1 MSEEVNLS
9 EESNNSENEANN
21 PENEANNSENEP
33 LDQKELL
40 EDVAEI
46 RQMIHQQR
54 FAECNPMLFAI
65 IKNCP
70 NQQPYIHR
78 LVQGLLST
86 VIANLSL
93 FQRKKMSSVMLG
105 FLKQDA
111 KAIKEFEI
119 PETTPETRAKLVS
132 EAISELDQFLV
143 DVEMDIRS
151 ELGVFKDL
159 KKKGE
164 EIDVKEVKP
173 TLEKFVSRE
182 AMLFLNHDLSKEE
195 QDQASATLY
204 QEWEECREKI
214 FGRFV
219 SSGHWNDEERAEVKD
234 TILSPTVDS
243 LTSQLLVSA
252 ITLSAAT
259 VFDMGKFTLLYD
271 IYRQTDDDEVKV
283 RALLGWLLVSMNSS
297 CYEQHPDFL
306 SFAEQLTED
315 CKNDS
320 DLLAEIIKAQK
331 MLAVTVFSE
340 QKSIDYTNDIMSSL
354 SKRFLGD
361 LKNKV
366 ADLLEAD
373 EDMRNIFGVEDDEET
388 SDEES
393 PIRSVDINT
402 DEDGDPALN
411 VGVDSPLSM
420 DEMMDKGID
429 ILLPQF
435 KMLRD
440 QTEFFTHLYNWFMP
454 FYLKNPH
461 ITEALGFVDEKRKFC
476 KAFCSTA
483 RSCPA
488 DAYSLANLIVSHPNE
503 IPENIVDCYDDPED
517 EEDGSKPADEEEIV
531 NEFFKEPEEHRA
543 KRIRINYIRNLLRF
557 SKFYKEK
564 DELFTILDELDD
576 DKPAY
581 AVLAGPLFQD
591 EFFDKYRMAIAR
603 YSFRREFPDMVD
615 VMLEGVPCDTLEMHF
630 MKGWVCM
637 QKEDDHSLR
646 MAVDHFKEMLKM
658 QPDMKPVYLQL
669 GICYRKLCQVDEYLE
684 NFDKLME
691 FKDSFSEEE
700 LFELKLEKLKF
711 IVMNNRLEEAMP
723 LAYELDYT
731 HPESQMAGALL
742 TQLLIKIG
750 GEHTEG
756 NFQKAHQ
763 RLDEYFAE
771 VNELFGSFEKM
782 KKSGKDPKNMMM
794 QAMDLFFKMMK
805 NDKAAEAYN
814 NYSLGLLA
822 LIEHQPKK
830 AVGPFFRA
838 YAYYEDKDQDV
849 FFEVLREDYKW
860 LKNYGCSFTD
870 IMIIYNQVVAEHQQS
885 QEELKKYAD
894 KSE

>member
-9 EESNNSENEANN
+9 EESNNTEEDV
-21 PENEANNSENEP
+21 
-33 LDQKELL
+33 LDQDFLL
-40 EDVAEI
+40 EKVDEM
-46 RQMIHQQR
+46 RDLIHQQR
-54 FAECNPMLFAI
+54 FTECKPILVAI
-65 IKNCP
+65 FENCP
-70 NQQPYIHR
+70 NHKQYMRR
-78 LVQGLLST
+78 LMHGLLKT
-86 VIANLSL
+86 VLANMSL
-93 FQRKKMSSVMLG
+93 LQCKKLPDDMLG
-105 FLKQDA
+105 FLKQYVKPSEELD
-111 KAIKEFEI
+111 I
-119 PETTPETRAKLVS
+119 PEMTPEARTKFVFGAV
-132 EAISELDQFLV
+132 SELDQLLV
-143 DVEMDIRS
+143 DIEMDIRS
-151 ELGVFKDL
+151 DQGIFKDL
-159 KKKGE
+159 KKQGE
-164 EIDVKEVKP
+164 AIDIKEVKP

-195 QDQASATLY
+195 QDQASARLY
-204 QEWEECREKI
+204 QEWEEYREKI
-214 FGRFV
+214 FDRFV
-219 SSGHWNDEERAEVKD
+219 SSGYWNNEERAVVKD

-271 IYRQTDDDEVKV
+271 IYRLADDDEVKV
-283 RALLGWLLVSMNSS
+283 RALLGWLLVSTNCGS
-297 CYEQHPDFL
+297 YEQQPDFR

-315 CKNDS
+315 CKNDP

-340 QKSIDYTNDIMSSL
+340 QKSIDYTNDIMASL
-354 SKRFLGD
+354 SKRFLDD
-361 LKNKV
+361 LRDKV

-373 EDMRNIFGVEDDEET
+373 EDMRNIFGIEDDEET
-388 SDEES
+388 SEES
-393 PIRSVDINT
+393 PIRSDDTNT
-402 DEDGDPALN
+402 DEDRIPNLDA
-411 VGVDSPLSM
+411 DIESPLSM

-488 DAYSLANLIVSHPNE
+488 DAYSLANLIVSHSNE

-517 EEDGSKPADEEEIV
+517 EEDGSESADEEEIV
-531 NEFFKEPEEHRA
+531 KEFFNEPEEHRA
-543 KRIRINYIRNLLRF
+543 KRIRINYIRNLMRF
-557 SKFYKEK
+557 SKFYTAK
-564 DELFTILDELDD
+564 DEIFNIFDELDD

-603 YSFRREFPDMVD
+603 YSFRREFPDLVE

-637 QKEDDHSLR
+637 QKGDNHSLR
-646 MAVDHFKEMLKM
+646 MAVDHFKKMLKIK
-658 QPDMKPVYLQL
+658 PDMKQVYLQL
-669 GICYRKLCQVDEYLE
+669 GTCYRNLIQVDEYLE
-684 NFDKLME
+684 NFDRLME

-700 LFELKLEKLKF
+700 LFELKLDKLKF
-711 IVMNNRLEEAMP
+711 IVMNNRFEEAMP

-731 HPESQMAGALL
+731 HPENQMAGALL

-750 GEHTEG
+750 GEHAEE

-782 KKSGKDPKNMMM
+782 KKAGKDTKNMMM

-805 NDKAAEAYN
+805 NDKLAEAYN

-830 AVGPFFRA
+830 AMGPFFRV
-838 YAYYEDKDQDV
+838 YAYYVEKDENV
-849 FFEVLREDYKW
+849 FFEALKEDYKW
-860 LKNYGCSFTD
+860 LKNYGCSYTD
-870 IMIIYNQVVAEHQQS
+870 LMIIYNQVVAEHQKS
-885 QEELKKYAD
+885 QEEIKKYAD

>member
-1 MSEEVNLS
+1 MSEEVKLS
-9 EESNNSENEANN
+9 EESNN
-21 PENEANNSENEP
+21 PEEVLA
-33 LDQKELL
+33 QKELL
-40 EDVAEI
+40 EDVVEI

-65 IKNCP
+65 IKNSP
-70 NQQPYIHR
+70 DHLPYIHR

-86 VIANLSL
+86 VIASLSL
-93 FQRKKMSSVMLG
+93 FQRKKMSTEMLD
-105 FLKQDA
+105 FLKLDA
-111 KAIKEFEI
+111 KAIKEFKI
-119 PETTPETRAKLVS
+119 PETTPEARAKLVS

-143 DVEMDIRS
+143 DIEMDIRS
-151 ELGVFKDL
+151 EQGIFKDL
-159 KKKGE
+159 KKQGE
-164 EIDVKEVKP
+164 AIDIKEVKP

-195 QDQASATLY
+195 QDQASARLY
-204 QEWEECREKI
+204 QEWEEYREKI
-214 FGRFV
+214 FDRFV
-219 SSGHWNDEERAEVKD
+219 SSGYWNDEERAVVKD

-271 IYRQTDDDEVKV
+271 IYRQADDDEVKV
-283 RALLGWLLVSMNSS
+283 RALLGWLLVSMKSNS
-297 CYEQHPDFL
+297 YEQHPDFR

-340 QKSIDYTNDIMSSL
+340 QKSIDYTNDIMASL

-361 LKNKV
+361 LKDKV

-373 EDMRNIFGVEDDEET
+373 EDMRNIFEIDEDEET
-388 SDEES
+388 SEES

-402 DEDGDPALN
+402 DEDGIDNLDA
-411 VGVDSPLSM
+411 DIESPLSM

-440 QTEFFTHLYNWFMP
+440 QTDFFTHLYNWFMP

-517 EEDGSKPADEEEIV
+517 EGDGSEPADEEEIV
-531 NEFFKEPEEHRA
+531 NEFFKEPGEHRA

-557 SKFYKEK
+557 SKFYTAK
-564 DELFTILDELDD
+564 DEIFNILDELDD

-603 YSFRREFPDMVD
+603 YSFRREFPDLVE

-637 QKEDDHSLR
+637 QKGDNHSLC
-646 MAVDHFKEMLKM
+646 MAVDHFKKMLKIK
-658 QPDMKPVYLQL
+658 PDMKQVYLQL
-669 GICYRKLCQVDEYLE
+669 GICYRNLIQVDEYLE

-700 LFELKLEKLKF
+700 LFELKLDKLKF
-711 IVMNNRLEEAMP
+711 IVMNNRFEEAMP
-723 LAYELDYT
+723 LAFELDYT
-731 HPESQMAGALL
+731 HPENQMAGALL

-750 GEHTEG
+750 GEHAEE

-782 KKSGKDPKNMMM
+782 KKEGKDTKNMMM

-805 NDKAAEAYN
+805 NDKLAEAYN

-830 AVGPFFRA
+830 AMGPFFRA
-838 YAYYEDKDQDV
+838 YAYYVEKDENV
-849 FFEVLREDYKW
+849 FFEALKEDYKW
-860 LKNYGCSFTD
+860 LKNYGCSYTD
-870 IMIIYNQVVAEHQQS
+870 LMIIYNQVVAEHQKS
-885 QEELKKYAD
+885 QEEIKKYAD

>member
-9 EESNNSENEANN
+9 EESNN
-21 PENEANNSENEP
+21 PEEVLA
-33 LDQKELL
+33 QKELL
-40 EDVAEI
+40 EDVVEI

-65 IKNCP
+65 VKNSP
-70 NQQPYIHR
+70 NHQPYIHR

-86 VIANLSL
+86 VIASLSL
-93 FQRKKMSSVMLG
+93 FQRKKISTEMLG
-105 FLKQDA
+105 FLKLDA
-111 KAIKEFEI
+111 KAVKEFKI
-119 PETTPETRAKLVS
+119 PETTPEGRAKLVS

-143 DVEMDIRS
+143 DIEMDIRS
-151 ELGVFKDL
+151 EQGIFKDL
-159 KKKGE
+159 KKLGE
-164 EIDVKEVKP
+164 EIDIKEVKP

-195 QDQASATLY
+195 QDQASARLY
-204 QEWEECREKI
+204 QEWEEYREMI
-214 FGRFV
+214 FVRFV
-219 SSGHWNDEERAEVKD
+219 SSGYWNDEERAVVKD

-271 IYRQTDDDEVKV
+271 IYRLADDDEVKV
-283 RALLGWLLVSMNSS
+283 RALLGWLLVSTNCG
-297 CYEQHPDFL
+297 CYEQQPDFR

-340 QKSIDYTNDIMSSL
+340 QKSIDYTNDIMASL

-361 LKNKV
+361 LKDKV
-366 ADLLEAD
+366 ANLLEAD
-373 EDMRNIFGVEDDEET
+373 EDMQNIFGIEDDEET
-388 SDEES
+388 SEES

-402 DEDGDPALN
+402 DEDGIPNLD
-411 VGVDSPLSM
+411 VDMDSPLSM

-517 EEDGSKPADEEEIV
+517 EGDGSEPADEEEIV
-531 NEFFKEPEEHRA
+531 NEFFKEPGEHRA

-557 SKFYKEK
+557 SKFYTAK
-564 DELFTILDELDD
+564 DEIFNILDELDD

-603 YSFRREFPDMVD
+603 YSFRREFPDLVE

-637 QKEDDHSLR
+637 QKGDNHSLC
-646 MAVDHFKEMLKM
+646 MAVDHFKKMLKIK
-658 QPDMKPVYLQL
+658 PDMKQVYLQL
-669 GICYRKLCQVDEYLE
+669 GICYRNLIQVDEYLE

-700 LFELKLEKLKF
+700 LFELKLDKLKF
-711 IVMNNRLEEAMP
+711 IVMNNRFEEAMP

-731 HPESQMAGALL
+731 HPENQMAGALL

-750 GEHTEG
+750 GEHAEV

-782 KKSGKDPKNMMM
+782 KKEGKDTKNMMM

-830 AVGPFFRA
+830 AMGPFFRA
-838 YAYYEDKDQDV
+838 YAYYVEKDENV
-849 FFEVLREDYKW
+849 FFEALKEDYKW
-860 LKNYGCSFTD
+860 LKDYGCSYTD
-870 IMIIYNQVVAEHQQS
+870 LMIIYNQVVAEHQKS
-885 QEELKKYAD
+885 QEEIKKYAD

>member
-9 EESNNSENEANN
+9 EESNSQEEV
-21 PENEANNSENEP
+21 
-33 LDQKELL
+33 LDQDFLL
-40 EDVAEI
+40 EKVDEM
-46 RQMIHQQR
+46 RDLIHQQR
-54 FAECNPMLFAI
+54 FAECKPMLVAI
-65 IKNCP
+65 FENCP
-70 NQQPYIHR
+70 NHKQYMRR
-78 LVQGLLST
+78 LMHGLLTT
-86 VIANLSL
+86 VLANMSL
-93 FQRKKMSSVMLG
+93 LQRKKLPDDMLG
-105 FLKQDA
+105 ILKQYVKPSEKLD
-111 KAIKEFEI
+111 I
-119 PETTPETRAKLVS
+119 PEMTPEARAKY
-132 EAISELDQFLV
+132 ISSTISGLDQLLV
-143 DVEMDIRS
+143 DIEMDIRS
-151 ELGVFKDL
+151 DQGVCKDL
-159 KKKGE
+159 KKLGE
-164 EIDVKEVKP
+164 EIDIKEVKS

-195 QDQASATLY
+195 QDQASARLY

-219 SSGHWNDEERAEVKD
+219 SSGYWNDEERAVVKD

-271 IYRQTDDDEVKV
+271 IYRLADDDEVKV
-283 RALLGWLLVSMNSS
+283 RALLGWLLVSMNCG
-297 CYEQHPDFL
+297 CYEQQPDFR

-340 QKSIDYTNDIMSSL
+340 QKSIDYTNDIMASL

-361 LKNKV
+361 LKDKV
-366 ADLLEAD
+366 ANLLEAD
-373 EDMRNIFGVEDDEET
+373 EDMRNLFGIDEDEET
-388 SDEES
+388 SEES

-402 DEDGDPALN
+402 DEDGIPNLD
-411 VGVDSPLSM
+411 VDMDSPLSM

-488 DAYSLANLIVSHPNE
+488 DAYSLANLIISHPNE

-517 EEDGSKPADEEEIV
+517 EGDGSEPADEEEIV
-531 NEFFKEPEEHRA
+531 NEFFKEPGEHRA

-603 YSFRREFPDMVD
+603 YSFRREFPDLVE

-637 QKEDDHSLR
+637 QKGDDHSLR
-646 MAVDHFKEMLKM
+646 MAVDHFKKMLKIK
-658 QPDMKPVYLQL
+658 PDMKQVYLQL
-669 GICYRKLCQVDEYLE
+669 GICYRNLIQVDEYLE

-700 LFELKLEKLKF
+700 LFELKLDKLKF
-711 IVMNNRLEEAMP
+711 IVMNNRFEEAMP

-731 HPESQMAGALL
+731 HPENQMAGALL

-750 GEHTEG
+750 GEHAEE

-771 VNELFGSFEKM
+771 ANELFGSFEKM
-782 KKSGKDPKNMMM
+782 KKEGKDTKNMMM

-830 AVGPFFRA
+830 ALEPFFRA
-838 YAYYEDKDQDV
+838 YAYYVEKDENV
-849 FFEVLREDYKW
+849 FFEALKEDYKW
-860 LKNYGCSFTD
+860 LKNYGCSYTD
-870 IMIIYNQVVAEHQQS
+870 LMIIYNQVVAEHQQT
-885 QEELKKYAD
+885 EDELKKYAD

>member
-9 EESNNSENEANN
+9 EESNSQEE
-21 PENEANNSENEP
+21 EV
-33 LDQKELL
+33 LDQDFLL
-40 EDVAEI
+40 EKVDEM
-46 RQMIHQQR
+46 RDLIHQQR
-54 FAECNPMLFAI
+54 FAECKPMLVAI
-65 IKNCP
+65 FENCP
-70 NQQPYIHR
+70 NHKQYMRR
-78 LVQGLLST
+78 LMHGLLTT
-86 VIANLSL
+86 VLANMSL
-93 FQRKKMSSVMLG
+93 LQRKKLPDDMLG
-105 FLKQDA
+105 ILKQYVKPSEELD
-111 KAIKEFEI
+111 I
-119 PETTPETRAKLVS
+119 PEMTPESRTKFVFGAV
-132 EAISELDQFLV
+132 SELDQLLE
-143 DVEMDIRS
+143 DIEMDIRS
-151 ELGVFKDL
+151 EQGIFKDL
-159 KKKGE
+159 KKQGE
-164 EIDVKEVKP
+164 EIDIKEVKP

-195 QDQASATLY
+195 QDQASARLY
-204 QEWEECREKI
+204 QEWEEYREKI
-214 FGRFV
+214 FDRFV
-219 SSGHWNDEERAEVKD
+219 SSGYWNDEERAVVKD

-271 IYRQTDDDEVKV
+271 IYRLADDDEVKV
-283 RALLGWLLVSMNSS
+283 RALLGWLLVSTNCG
-297 CYEQHPDFL
+297 CYEQQPDFR

-315 CKNDS
+315 CKNDP

-340 QKSIDYTNDIMSSL
+340 QKSIDYTNDIMASL

-361 LKNKV
+361 LKDKV
-366 ADLLEAD
+366 ANLLEAD
-373 EDMRNIFGVEDDEET
+373 EDMQNIFGIEDDEET
-388 SDEES
+388 SEES

-402 DEDGDPALN
+402 DEDGIPNLD
-411 VGVDSPLSM
+411 VDMDSPLSM

-440 QTEFFTHLYNWFMP
+440 QTDFFTHLYNWFMP

-517 EEDGSKPADEEEIV
+517 EGDGSEPADEEEIV
-531 NEFFKEPEEHRA
+531 NEFFKEPGEHRA

-557 SKFYKEK
+557 SKFYTAK
-564 DELFTILDELDD
+564 DEIFNILDELDD

-603 YSFRREFPDMVD
+603 YSFRREFPDLVE

-637 QKEDDHSLR
+637 QKGDNHSLC
-646 MAVDHFKEMLKM
+646 MAVDHFKKMLKIK
-658 QPDMKPVYLQL
+658 PDMKQVYLQL
-669 GICYRKLCQVDEYLE
+669 GICYRNLIQVDEYLE

-700 LFELKLEKLKF
+700 LFELKLDKLKF
-711 IVMNNRLEEAMP
+711 IVMNNRFEEAMP

-731 HPESQMAGALL
+731 HPENQMAGALL

-750 GEHTEG
+750 GEHAEE

-782 KKSGKDPKNMMM
+782 KKEGKDTKNMMM

-805 NDKAAEAYN
+805 NDKLAEAYN

-830 AVGPFFRA
+830 AMGPFFRA
-838 YAYYEDKDQDV
+838 YAYYVEKDENV
-849 FFEVLREDYKW
+849 FFEALKEDYKW
-860 LKNYGCSFTD
+860 LKNYGCSYTD
-870 IMIIYNQVVAEHQQS
+870 LMIIYNQVVAEHQKS
-885 QEELKKYAD
+885 QEEIKKYAD

>member
-9 EESNNSENEANN
+9 EESNN
-21 PENEANNSENEP
+21 PEEV
-33 LDQKELL
+33 LDQDELL
-40 EDVAEI
+40 EKIDEM
-46 RQMIHQQR
+46 RQLIHQQR
-54 FAECNPMLFAI
+54 FTECKPLLVAVFTPLPSN
-65 IKNCP
+65 KQYVN
-70 NQQPYIHR
+70 R
-78 LVQGLLST
+78 LLQSLLT
-86 VIANLSL
+86 ALAANMSL
-93 FQRKKMSSVMLG
+93 FQRKKIPDGVFG
-105 FLKQDA
+105 FPLQH
-111 KAIKEFEI
+111 IKSFEELDI
-119 PETTPETRAKLVS
+119 PEMTPETRAKYIS
-132 EAISELDQFLV
+132 SAISGLDQLLE
-143 DVEMDIRS
+143 DIEMDIRS
-151 ELGVFKDL
+151 DQGVFKDL
-159 KKKGE
+159 KKQGE
-164 EIDVKEVKP
+164 AIDIKEVKS

-195 QDQASATLY
+195 QDQASARLY
-204 QEWEECREKI
+204 QEWEEYREKI

-219 SSGHWNDEERAEVKD
+219 SSGHWTDEECAAVKD

-297 CYEQHPDFL
+297 YCEQHPDFR

-315 CKNDS
+315 CKNDQ
-320 DLLAEIIKAQK
+320 DLLADIIKAQK

-366 ADLLEAD
+366 ADLLDAD
-373 EDMRNIFGVEDDEET
+373 EDMRNLFEIDEDEET
-388 SDEES
+388 SEEES

-402 DEDGDPALN
+402 DEDGVDNLN

-440 QTEFFTHLYNWFMP
+440 QTDFFTHLYNWFMP

-461 ITEALGFVDEKRKFC
+461 VTEALGFVDEKRKFC

-488 DAYSLANLIVSHPNE
+488 DAYSLANLIISHPNE

-517 EEDGSKPADEEEIV
+517 EGDGSEPADEEEIV
-531 NEFFKEPEEHRA
+531 NEFFKEPGEHRA

-557 SKFYKEK
+557 SKFYTAK
-564 DELFTILDELDD
+564 DEIFNILDELDD

-603 YSFRREFPDMVD
+603 YSFRREFPDLVE

-637 QKEDDHSLR
+637 QKGDDHSLR
-646 MAVDHFKEMLKM
+646 MAVDHFKKMLKIK
-658 QPDMKPVYLQL
+658 PDMKQVYLQL
-669 GICYRKLCQVDEYLE
+669 GICYRNLIQVDEYLE

-700 LFELKLEKLKF
+700 LFELKLDKLKF
-711 IVMNNRLEEAMP
+711 IVMNNRFEEAMP

-731 HPESQMAGALL
+731 HPENQMAGALL

-750 GEHTEG
+750 GEHAEE

-771 VNELFGSFEKM
+771 ANELFGSFEKM
-782 KKSGKDPKNMMM
+782 KKEGKDTKNMMM

-814 NYSLGLLA
+814 NYSQGLLA

-830 AVGPFFRA
+830 AMGPFFRA
-838 YAYYEDKDQDV
+838 YAYYVEKDENV
-849 FFEVLREDYKW
+849 FFEALKEDYKW
-860 LKNYGCSFTD
+860 LKNYGCSYTD
-870 IMIIYNQVVAEHQQS
+870 LMIIYNQVVAEHQKS
-885 QEELKKYAD
+885 QEEIKKYAD

>member
-9 EESNNSENEANN
+9 EESNN
-21 PENEANNSENEP
+21 PEEDV
-33 LDQKELL
+33 LDQDFLL
-40 EDVAEI
+40 EKVDEM
-46 RQMIHQQR
+46 RDLIHQQR
-54 FAECNPMLFAI
+54 FTECKPILVAI
-65 IKNCP
+65 FENCP
-70 NQQPYIHR
+70 NHKQYMRR
-78 LVQGLLST
+78 LMHGLLKT
-86 VIANLSL
+86 VLANMSL
-93 FQRKKMSSVMLG
+93 LQCKKLPDDMLG
-105 FLKQDA
+105 FLKQYVKPSEELD
-111 KAIKEFEI
+111 I
-119 PETTPETRAKLVS
+119 PEMTPEARTKFVFGAV
-132 EAISELDQFLV
+132 SELDQLLV
-143 DVEMDIRS
+143 DIEMDIRS
-151 ELGVFKDL
+151 EQGIFKDL
-159 KKKGE
+159 KKQGE
-164 EIDVKEVKP
+164 AIDIKEVKP

-195 QDQASATLY
+195 QDQASARLY
-204 QEWEECREKI
+204 QEWEEYREKI
-214 FGRFV
+214 FDRFV
-219 SSGHWNDEERAEVKD
+219 SSGYWNNEERAVVKD

-271 IYRQTDDDEVKV
+271 IYRLADDDEVKV
-283 RALLGWLLVSMNSS
+283 RALLGWLLVSTNCGS
-297 CYEQHPDFL
+297 YEQQPDFR

-315 CKNDS
+315 CKNDP

-340 QKSIDYTNDIMSSL
+340 QKSIDYTNDIMASL
-354 SKRFLGD
+354 SKRFLDD
-361 LKNKV
+361 LRDKV

-373 EDMRNIFGVEDDEET
+373 EDMRNIFGIEDDEET
-388 SDEES
+388 SEES
-393 PIRSVDINT
+393 PIRSDDTNT
-402 DEDGDPALN
+402 DEDRIPNLDA
-411 VGVDSPLSM
+411 DIESPLSM

-517 EEDGSKPADEEEIV
+517 EEDGSESADEEEIV
-531 NEFFKEPEEHRA
+531 KEFFNEPEEHRA
-543 KRIRINYIRNLLRF
+543 KRIRINYIRNLMRF
-557 SKFYKEK
+557 SKFYTAK
-564 DELFTILDELDD
+564 DEIFNIFDELDD

-603 YSFRREFPDMVD
+603 YSFRREFPDLVE

-637 QKEDDHSLR
+637 QKGDNHSLR
-646 MAVDHFKEMLKM
+646 MAVDHFKKMLKIK
-658 QPDMKPVYLQL
+658 PDMKQVYLQL
-669 GICYRKLCQVDEYLE
+669 GTCYRNLIQVDEYLE

-700 LFELKLEKLKF
+700 LFELKLDKLKF
-711 IVMNNRLEEAMP
+711 IVMNNRFEEAMP

-731 HPESQMAGALL
+731 HPENQMAGALL

-750 GEHTEG
+750 GEHAEE

-782 KKSGKDPKNMMM
+782 KKAGKDTKNMMM

-805 NDKAAEAYN
+805 NDKLAEAYN

-830 AVGPFFRA
+830 AMGPFFRV
-838 YAYYEDKDQDV
+838 YAYYVEKDENV
-849 FFEVLREDYKW
+849 FFEALKEDYKW
-860 LKNYGCSFTD
+860 LKNYGCSYTD
-870 IMIIYNQVVAEHQQS
+870 LMIIYNQVVAEHQKS
-885 QEELKKYAD
+885 QEEIKKYAD

>member
-9 EESNNSENEANN
+9 EESNN
-21 PENEANNSENEP
+21 PEEV
-33 LDQKELL
+33 LDQDELL
-40 EDVAEI
+40 EKIDEM
-46 RQMIHQQR
+46 RQLIHQQR
-54 FAECNPMLFAI
+54 FTECKPLLVAVFTPLPSN
-65 IKNCP
+65 KQYVN
-70 NQQPYIHR
+70 R
-78 LVQGLLST
+78 LLQSLLT
-86 VIANLSL
+86 ALAANMSL
-93 FQRKKMSSVMLG
+93 FQRKKIPDGVFG
-105 FLKQDA
+105 FPLQH
-111 KAIKEFEI
+111 IKSFEELDI
-119 PETTPETRAKLVS
+119 PEMTPETRAKYIS
-132 EAISELDQFLV
+132 SAISGLDQLLE
-143 DVEMDIRS
+143 DIEMDIRS
-151 ELGVFKDL
+151 DQGVFKDL
-159 KKKGE
+159 KKQGE
-164 EIDVKEVKP
+164 AIDIKEVKP

-195 QDQASATLY
+195 QDQASARLY
-204 QEWEECREKI
+204 QEWEEYREKI
-214 FGRFV
+214 FDRFV
-219 SSGHWNDEERAEVKD
+219 SSGYWNDEERAVVKD

-283 RALLGWLLVSMNSS
+283 RALLGWLLVSTNCG
-297 CYEQHPDFL
+297 CYEQQPDFR

-361 LKNKV
+361 LKDKV

-373 EDMRNIFGVEDDEET
+373 EDMRNLFEIDEDEET
-388 SDEES
+388 SEEES

-402 DEDGDPALN
+402 DEDGVDNLN

-440 QTEFFTHLYNWFMP
+440 QTDFFTHLYNWFMP

-461 ITEALGFVDEKRKFC
+461 VTEALGFVDEKRKFC

-488 DAYSLANLIVSHPNE
+488 DAYSLANLIISHPNE

-517 EEDGSKPADEEEIV
+517 EGDGSEPADEEEIV
-531 NEFFKEPEEHRA
+531 DEFFKEPGEHRA

-557 SKFYKEK
+557 SKFYTAK
-564 DELFTILDELDD
+564 DEIFNILDELDD

-603 YSFRREFPDMVD
+603 YSFRREFPDLVE

-637 QKEDDHSLR
+637 QKEDDHSLC
-646 MAVDHFKEMLKM
+646 MAVDHFKKMLKIK
-658 QPDMKPVYLQL
+658 PDMKQVYLQL
-669 GICYRKLCQVDEYLE
+669 GICYRNLIQVDEYLE

-691 FKDSFSEEE
+691 LKDSFSEEE
-700 LFELKLEKLKF
+700 LFKLKLDKLKF
-711 IVMNNRLEEAMP
+711 IVMNNRFEEAMP

-731 HPESQMAGALL
+731 HPENQMAGALL

-750 GEHTEG
+750 GEHAEE

-771 VNELFGSFEKM
+771 ANELFGSFEKM
-782 KKSGKDPKNMMM
+782 KKEGKDTKNMMM

-830 AVGPFFRA
+830 AMGPFFRA
-838 YAYYEDKDQDV
+838 YAYYVEKDENV
-849 FFEVLREDYKW
+849 FFEALKEDYKW
-860 LKNYGCSFTD
+860 LKDYGCSYTD
-870 IMIIYNQVVAEHQQS
+870 LMIIYNQVVAEHQKS
-885 QEELKKYAD
+885 QEEIKKYAD

>member
-9 EESNNSENEANN
+9 EESNN
-21 PENEANNSENEP
+21 PEEVLA
-33 LDQKELL
+33 QKELL
-40 EDVAEI
+40 EDVVEI

-65 IKNCP
+65 IKNSP
-70 NQQPYIHR
+70 DHLPYIHR

-86 VIANLSL
+86 VIASLSL
-93 FQRKKMSSVMLG
+93 FQRKKMSTEMLD
-105 FLKQDA
+105 FLKLDA
-111 KAIKEFEI
+111 KAIKEFKI
-119 PETTPETRAKLVS
+119 PETTPEARAKLVS

-143 DVEMDIRS
+143 DIEMDIRS
-151 ELGVFKDL
+151 EQGIFKDL
-159 KKKGE
+159 KKQGE
-164 EIDVKEVKP
+164 AIDIKEVKP

-195 QDQASATLY
+195 QDQASARLY
-204 QEWEECREKI
+204 QEWEEYREKI
-214 FGRFV
+214 FDRFV
-219 SSGHWNDEERAEVKD
+219 SSGYWNDEERAVVKD

-271 IYRQTDDDEVKV
+271 IYRLADDDEVKV
-283 RALLGWLLVSMNSS
+283 RALLGWLLVSTNCG
-297 CYEQHPDFL
+297 CYEQQPDFR

-340 QKSIDYTNDIMSSL
+340 QKSIDYTNDIMASL

-361 LKNKV
+361 LKDKV

-373 EDMRNIFGVEDDEET
+373 EDMRNIFGIDEDEET
-388 SDEES
+388 SEES

-402 DEDGDPALN
+402 DEDGIDNLDA
-411 VGVDSPLSM
+411 DIESPLSM

-517 EEDGSKPADEEEIV
+517 EGDGSETADEEEIV
-531 NEFFKEPEEHRA
+531 NEFFKEPGEHRA

-557 SKFYKEK
+557 SKFYTAK
-564 DELFTILDELDD
+564 DEIFNILDELDD

-603 YSFRREFPDMVD
+603 YSFRREFPDLVE

-637 QKEDDHSLR
+637 QKGDNHSLR
-646 MAVDHFKEMLKM
+646 MAVDHFKKMLKIK
-658 QPDMKPVYLQL
+658 PDMKQVYLQL
-669 GICYRKLCQVDEYLE
+669 GICYRNLIQVDEYLE

-700 LFELKLEKLKF
+700 LFELKLDKLKF
-711 IVMNNRLEEAMP
+711 IVMNNRFEEAMP

-731 HPESQMAGALL
+731 HPENQMAGALL

-750 GEHTEG
+750 GEHAEE

-782 KKSGKDPKNMMM
+782 KKEGKDTKNMMM

-805 NDKAAEAYN
+805 NDKLAEAYN

-830 AVGPFFRA
+830 AMGPLFRA
-838 YAYYEDKDQDV
+838 YAYYVEKDENV
-849 FFEVLREDYKW
+849 FFEALKEDYKW
-860 LKNYGCSFTD
+860 LKNYGCSYTD
-870 IMIIYNQVVAEHQQS
+870 LMIIYNQVVAEHQKS
-885 QEELKKYAD
+885 QEEIKKYAD

>member
-9 EESNNSENEANN
+9 EESNN
-21 PENEANNSENEP
+21 PEEVLA
-33 LDQKELL
+33 QKELL
-40 EDVAEI
+40 EDVVEI

-65 IKNCP
+65 IKNSP
-70 NQQPYIHR
+70 NHQPYIHR

-86 VIANLSL
+86 VIASLSL
-93 FQRKKMSSVMLG
+93 FQRKKISTEMLG
-105 FLKQDA
+105 FLKLDA
-111 KAIKEFEI
+111 KAVKEFKI
-119 PETTPETRAKLVS
+119 PETTPEGRAKLVS

-143 DVEMDIRS
+143 DIEMDIRS
-151 ELGVFKDL
+151 EQGIFKDL
-159 KKKGE
+159 KKQGE
-164 EIDVKEVKP
+164 AIDIKEVKP

-195 QDQASATLY
+195 QDQDSARLY
-204 QEWEECREKI
+204 QEWEEYREKI
-214 FGRFV
+214 FDRFV
-219 SSGHWNDEERAEVKD
+219 SSGYWNDEERAAVKD

-271 IYRQTDDDEVKV
+271 IYRLADDDEVKV
-283 RALLGWLLVSMNSS
+283 RALLGWLLVSMKSNS
-297 CYEQHPDFL
+297 YEQQPDFR

-340 QKSIDYTNDIMSSL
+340 QKSIDYTNDIMASL

-361 LKNKV
+361 LKDKV

-373 EDMRNIFGVEDDEET
+373 EDMRNIFGIDEDEET
-388 SDEES
+388 SEES

-402 DEDGDPALN
+402 DEDGIDNLDA
-411 VGVDSPLSM
+411 DIESPLSM

-517 EEDGSKPADEEEIV
+517 EGDGSESADEEEIV
-531 NEFFKEPEEHRA
+531 NEFFKEPGEHRA

-557 SKFYKEK
+557 SKFYTAK
-564 DELFTILDELDD
+564 DEVFNILDERDD

-603 YSFRREFPDMVD
+603 YSFRREFPDLVE

-646 MAVDHFKEMLKM
+646 MAVDHFKKMLKIK
-658 QPDMKPVYLQL
+658 PDMKQVYLQL
-669 GICYRKLCQVDEYLE
+669 GICYRNLIQVDEYLE

-700 LFELKLEKLKF
+700 LFELKLDKLKF
-711 IVMNNRLEEAMP
+711 IVMNNRFEEAMP

-731 HPESQMAGALL
+731 HPENQMAGALL

-750 GEHTEG
+750 GEHEEE

-782 KKSGKDPKNMMM
+782 KKEGKDTKNMMM

-805 NDKAAEAYN
+805 NDKLAEAYN

-830 AVGPFFRA
+830 AMGPFFRA
-838 YAYYEDKDQDV
+838 YAYYVEKDEDV
-849 FFEVLREDYKW
+849 FFEALKEDYKW
-860 LKNYGCSFTD
+860 LKNYGCSYTD
-870 IMIIYNQVVAEHQQS
+870 LMIIYNQVVAEHQKS
-885 QEELKKYAD
+885 QEEIKKYAD

>member
-9 EESNNSENEANN
+9 EESNN
-21 PENEANNSENEP
+21 PEEVLA
-33 LDQKELL
+33 QKELL
-40 EDVAEI
+40 EDVVEI

-65 IKNCP
+65 IKNSP
-70 NQQPYIHR
+70 NHQPYIHR

-86 VIANLSL
+86 VIASLSL
-93 FQRKKMSSVMLG
+93 FQRKKISTEMLG
-105 FLKQDA
+105 FLKLDA
-111 KAIKEFEI
+111 KAVKEFKI
-119 PETTPETRAKLVS
+119 PETTPEGRAKLVS

-143 DVEMDIRS
+143 DIEMDIRS
-151 ELGVFKDL
+151 EQGIFKDL
-159 KKKGE
+159 KKQGE
-164 EIDVKEVKP
+164 AIDIKEVKP

-195 QDQASATLY
+195 QDQASARLY
-204 QEWEECREKI
+204 QEWEEYREKI
-214 FGRFV
+214 FDRFV
-219 SSGHWNDEERAEVKD
+219 SSGYWNDEERAVVKD

-271 IYRQTDDDEVKV
+271 IYRLADDDEVKV
-283 RALLGWLLVSMNSS
+283 RALLGWLLVSTNCG
-297 CYEQHPDFL
+297 CYEQQPDFR

-340 QKSIDYTNDIMSSL
+340 QKSIDYTNDIMASL

-361 LKNKV
+361 LKDKV
-366 ADLLEAD
+366 ANLLEAD
-373 EDMRNIFGVEDDEET
+373 EDMQNIFGIEDDEET
-388 SDEES
+388 SEES

-402 DEDGDPALN
+402 DEDGIPNLD
-411 VGVDSPLSM
+411 VDMDSPLSM

-517 EEDGSKPADEEEIV
+517 EGDGSEPADEEEIV
-531 NEFFKEPEEHRA
+531 NEFFKEPGEHRA

-557 SKFYKEK
+557 SKFYTAK
-564 DELFTILDELDD
+564 DEIFTILDELDD

-603 YSFRREFPDMVD
+603 YSFRREFPDLVE

-646 MAVDHFKEMLKM
+646 MAVNHFKKMLKIK
-658 QPDMKPVYLQL
+658 PDMKQVYLQL
-669 GICYRKLCQVDEYLE
+669 GICYRNLIQVDEYLE

-700 LFELKLEKLKF
+700 LFELKLDKLKF
-711 IVMNNRLEEAMP
+711 IVMNNRFEEAMP

-731 HPESQMAGALL
+731 HPENQMAGALL

-750 GEHTEG
+750 GEHAEE

-771 VNELFGSFEKM
+771 ANELFGSFEKM
-782 KKSGKDPKNMMM
+782 KKEGKDTKNMMM

-830 AVGPFFRA
+830 AMGPFFRA
-838 YAYYEDKDQDV
+838 YAYYVEKDENV
-849 FFEVLREDYKW
+849 FFEALKEDYKW
-860 LKNYGCSFTD
+860 LKNYGCSYTD
-870 IMIIYNQVVAEHQQS
+870 LMIIYNQIVAEHQQS
-885 QEELKKYAD
+885 QEEIKKYAD

>member
-9 EESNNSENEANN
+9 EESNN
-21 PENEANNSENEP
+21 PEEDV
-33 LDQKELL
+33 LDQDFLL
-40 EDVAEI
+40 EKIDEM
-46 RQMIHQQR
+46 RDLIHQQR
-54 FAECNPMLFAI
+54 FSECKPMLVEVFTPFSSNKQYINRLLQSLLTSLFA
-65 IKNCP
+65 NM
-70 NQQPYIHR
+70 
-78 LVQGLLST
+78 
-86 VIANLSL
+86 SL
-93 FQRKKMSSVMLG
+93 FQRKKIPDGVFG
-105 FLKQDA
+105 FPIQHNKS
-111 KAIKEFEI
+111 FEELDI
-119 PETTPETRAKLVS
+119 PEMTPEARAKY
-132 EAISELDQFLV
+132 ISSTISGLDQLLV

-151 ELGVFKDL
+151 DQGVFKDL
-159 KKKGE
+159 KKLGE
-164 EIDVKEVKP
+164 EIDIKEVKS

-195 QDQASATLY
+195 QDQASARLY

-219 SSGHWNDEERAEVKD
+219 SSGYWNDEERAAVKD

-297 CYEQHPDFL
+297 YYEQQPDFR

-315 CKNDS
+315 CKNDQ
-320 DLLAEIIKAQK
+320 DLLADIIKAQK

-340 QKSIDYTNDIMSSL
+340 QKSIDYTNDIMASL

-361 LKNKV
+361 LKDKV
-366 ADLLEAD
+366 ANLLEAD
-373 EDMRNIFGVEDDEET
+373 EDMQNIFGIEDDEET
-388 SDEES
+388 SEES

-402 DEDGDPALN
+402 DEDGIPNLD
-411 VGVDSPLSM
+411 VDMDSPLSM

-488 DAYSLANLIVSHPNE
+488 DAYSLANLIISHPNE

-517 EEDGSKPADEEEIV
+517 EGDGSEPADEEEIV
-531 NEFFKEPEEHRA
+531 NEFFKEPGEHRA

-557 SKFYKEK
+557 SKFYTAK
-564 DELFTILDELDD
+564 DEIFNILDELDD

-603 YSFRREFPDMVD
+603 YSFRREFPDLVE

-637 QKEDDHSLR
+637 QKGDNHSLR
-646 MAVDHFKEMLKM
+646 MAVDHFKKMLKIK
-658 QPDMKPVYLQL
+658 PDMKQVYLQL
-669 GICYRKLCQVDEYLE
+669 GICYRNLIQVDEYLE

-700 LFELKLEKLKF
+700 LFELKLDKLKF
-711 IVMNNRLEEAMP
+711 IVMNNRFEEAMP

-731 HPESQMAGALL
+731 HPENQMAGALL

-750 GEHTEG
+750 GEHAEE

-771 VNELFGSFEKM
+771 ANELFGSFEKM
-782 KKSGKDPKNMMM
+782 KKEGKDTKNMMM

-805 NDKAAEAYN
+805 NDKLAEAYN
-814 NYSLGLLA
+814 NYSQGLLA

-830 AVGPFFRA
+830 ALEPFFRA
-838 YAYYEDKDQDV
+838 YAYYVEKDENV
-849 FFEVLREDYKW
+849 FFEALKEDYKW
-860 LKNYGCSFTD
+860 LKNYGCSYTD
-870 IMIIYNQVVAEHQQS
+870 LMIIYNQVVAEHQKS
-885 QEELKKYAD
+885 QEEIKKYAD

>member
-9 EESNNSENEANN
+9 EESNN
-21 PENEANNSENEP
+21 PEEV
-33 LDQKELL
+33 LDQDELL
-40 EDVAEI
+40 EKIDEM
-46 RQMIHQQR
+46 RQLIHQQR
-54 FAECNPMLFAI
+54 FTECKPLLVAVFTPLPSN
-65 IKNCP
+65 KQYVN
-70 NQQPYIHR
+70 R
-78 LVQGLLST
+78 LLQSLLT
-86 VIANLSL
+86 ALAANMSL
-93 FQRKKMSSVMLG
+93 FQRKKIPDGVFG
-105 FLKQDA
+105 FPLQH
-111 KAIKEFEI
+111 IKSFEELDI
-119 PETTPETRAKLVS
+119 PEMTPETRAKYIS
-132 EAISELDQFLV
+132 SAISGLDQLLE
-143 DVEMDIRS
+143 DIEMDIRS
-151 ELGVFKDL
+151 DQGVFKDL
-159 KKKGE
+159 KKQGE
-164 EIDVKEVKP
+164 AIDIKEVKP

-195 QDQASATLY
+195 QDQASARLY
-204 QEWEECREKI
+204 QEWEEYREKI
-214 FGRFV
+214 FDRFV
-219 SSGHWNDEERAEVKD
+219 SSGYWNDEERAVVKD

-271 IYRQTDDDEVKV
+271 IYRLADDDEVKV
-283 RALLGWLLVSMNSS
+283 RALLGWLLVSTNCG
-297 CYEQHPDFL
+297 CYEQHPDFR

-315 CKNDS
+315 CKNDP
-320 DLLAEIIKAQK
+320 DLLADIIKAQK

-340 QKSIDYTNDIMSSL
+340 QKSIDYTNDIMASL

-361 LKNKV
+361 LKDKV

-388 SDEES
+388 SEES

-402 DEDGDPALN
+402 DEDGIDNLN

-461 ITEALGFVDEKRKFC
+461 VTEALGFVDEKRKFC

-488 DAYSLANLIVSHPNE
+488 DAYSLANLIISHPNE

-517 EEDGSKPADEEEIV
+517 EGDGSEPADEEEIV
-531 NEFFKEPEEHRA
+531 NEFFKEPGEHRA

-603 YSFRREFPDMVD
+603 YSFRREFPDLVE

-637 QKEDDHSLR
+637 QKEDDHSLC
-646 MAVDHFKEMLKM
+646 MAVDHFKKMLKIK
-658 QPDMKPVYLQL
+658 PDMKQVYLQL
-669 GICYRKLCQVDEYLE
+669 GICYRNLIQVDEYLE

-691 FKDSFSEEE
+691 LKDSFSEEE
-700 LFELKLEKLKF
+700 LFKLKLDKLKF
-711 IVMNNRLEEAMP
+711 IVMNNRFEEAMP

-731 HPESQMAGALL
+731 HPENQMAGALL

-750 GEHTEG
+750 GEHAEE

-771 VNELFGSFEKM
+771 ANELFGSFEKM
-782 KKSGKDPKNMMM
+782 KKEGKDTKNMMM

-830 AVGPFFRA
+830 AMGPFFRA
-838 YAYYEDKDQDV
+838 YAYYVEKDENV
-849 FFEVLREDYKW
+849 FFEALKEDYKW
-860 LKNYGCSFTD
+860 LKDYGCSYTD
-870 IMIIYNQVVAEHQQS
+870 LMIIYNQVVAEHQKS
-885 QEELKKYAD
+885 QEEIKKYAD

>member
-9 EESNNSENEANN
+9 EESNN
-21 PENEANNSENEP
+21 PEEDV
-33 LDQKELL
+33 LDQDFLL
-40 EDVAEI
+40 EKVDEM
-46 RQMIHQQR
+46 RDLIHQQR
-54 FAECNPMLFAI
+54 FTECKPILVAI
-65 IKNCP
+65 FENCP
-70 NQQPYIHR
+70 NHKQYMRR
-78 LVQGLLST
+78 LMHGLLKT
-86 VIANLSL
+86 VLANMSL
-93 FQRKKMSSVMLG
+93 LQCKKLPDDMLG
-105 FLKQDA
+105 FLKQYVKPSEELD
-111 KAIKEFEI
+111 I
-119 PETTPETRAKLVS
+119 PEMTPEARTKFVFGAV
-132 EAISELDQFLV
+132 SELDQLLV
-143 DVEMDIRS
+143 DIEMDIRS
-151 ELGVFKDL
+151 DQGIFKDL
-159 KKKGE
+159 KKQGE
-164 EIDVKEVKP
+164 AIDIKEVKP

-195 QDQASATLY
+195 QDQASARLY
-204 QEWEECREKI
+204 QEWEEYREKI
-214 FGRFV
+214 FDRFV
-219 SSGHWNDEERAEVKD
+219 SSGYWNNEERAVVKD

-271 IYRQTDDDEVKV
+271 IYRLADDDEVKV
-283 RALLGWLLVSMNSS
+283 RALLGWLLVSTNCGS
-297 CYEQHPDFL
+297 YEQQPDFR

-315 CKNDS
+315 CKNDP

-340 QKSIDYTNDIMSSL
+340 QKSIDYTNDIMASL
-354 SKRFLGD
+354 SKRFLDD
-361 LKNKV
+361 LRDKV

-373 EDMRNIFGVEDDEET
+373 EDMRNIFGIEDDEET
-388 SDEES
+388 SEES
-393 PIRSVDINT
+393 PIRSDDTNT
-402 DEDGDPALN
+402 DEDRIPNLDA
-411 VGVDSPLSM
+411 DIESPLSM

-488 DAYSLANLIVSHPNE
+488 DAYSLANLIVSHSNE

-517 EEDGSKPADEEEIV
+517 EEDGSESADEEEIV
-531 NEFFKEPEEHRA
+531 KEFFNEPEEHRA
-543 KRIRINYIRNLLRF
+543 KRIRINYIRNLMRF
-557 SKFYKEK
+557 SKFYTAK
-564 DELFTILDELDD
+564 DEIFNIFDELDD

-603 YSFRREFPDMVD
+603 YSFRREFPDLVE

-637 QKEDDHSLR
+637 QKGDNHSLR
-646 MAVDHFKEMLKM
+646 MAVDHFKKMLKIK
-658 QPDMKPVYLQL
+658 PDMKQVYLQL
-669 GICYRKLCQVDEYLE
+669 GTCYRNLIQVDEYLE

-700 LFELKLEKLKF
+700 LFELKLDKLKF
-711 IVMNNRLEEAMP
+711 IVMNNRFEEAMP

-731 HPESQMAGALL
+731 HPENQMAGALL

-750 GEHTEG
+750 GEHAEE

-782 KKSGKDPKNMMM
+782 KKAGKDTKNMMM

-805 NDKAAEAYN
+805 NDKLAEAYN

-830 AVGPFFRA
+830 AMGPFFRV
-838 YAYYEDKDQDV
+838 YAYYVEKDENV
-849 FFEVLREDYKW
+849 FFEALKEDYKW
-860 LKNYGCSFTD
+860 LKNYGCSYTD
-870 IMIIYNQVVAEHQQS
+870 LMIIYNQVVAEHQKS
-885 QEELKKYAD
+885 QEEIKKYAN

>member
-9 EESNNSENEANN
+9 EESNN
-21 PENEANNSENEP
+21 PEEV
-33 LDQKELL
+33 LDQDELL
-40 EDVAEI
+40 EKIDEM
-46 RQMIHQQR
+46 RQLIHQQR
-54 FAECNPMLFAI
+54 FTECKPLLVAVFTPLPSN
-65 IKNCP
+65 KQYVN
-70 NQQPYIHR
+70 R
-78 LVQGLLST
+78 LLQSLLT
-86 VIANLSL
+86 ALAANMSL
-93 FQRKKMSSVMLG
+93 FQRKKIPDGVFG
-105 FLKQDA
+105 FPLQH
-111 KAIKEFEI
+111 IKSFEELDI
-119 PETTPETRAKLVS
+119 PEMTPETRAKYIS
-132 EAISELDQFLV
+132 SAISGLDQLLE
-143 DVEMDIRS
+143 DIEMDIRS
-151 ELGVFKDL
+151 DQGVFKDL
-159 KKKGE
+159 KKQGE
-164 EIDVKEVKP
+164 AIDIKEVKS

-195 QDQASATLY
+195 QDQASARLY
-204 QEWEECREKI
+204 QEWEEYREKI

-219 SSGHWNDEERAEVKD
+219 SSGHWTDEECAAVKD

-297 CYEQHPDFL
+297 YCEQHPDFR

-315 CKNDS
+315 CKNDQ
-320 DLLAEIIKAQK
+320 DLLADIIKAQK

-366 ADLLEAD
+366 ADLLDAD
-373 EDMRNIFGVEDDEET
+373 EDMRNLFEIDEDEET
-388 SDEES
+388 SEEES

-402 DEDGDPALN
+402 DEDGVDNLN

-440 QTEFFTHLYNWFMP
+440 QTDFFTHLYNWFMP

-461 ITEALGFVDEKRKFC
+461 VTEALGFVDEKRKFC

-488 DAYSLANLIVSHPNE
+488 DAYSLANLIISHPNE

-517 EEDGSKPADEEEIV
+517 EGDGSEPADEEEIV
-531 NEFFKEPEEHRA
+531 NEFFKEPGEHRA

-557 SKFYKEK
+557 SKFYKGK

-603 YSFRREFPDMVD
+603 YSFRREFPEMVE

-646 MAVDHFKEMLKM
+646 MAVSHFKEMLKM
-658 QPDMKPVYLQL
+658 QPDMKQVYLQL
-669 GICYRKLCQVDEYLE
+669 GICYRNLIQVDEYLE

-700 LFELKLEKLKF
+700 LFELKLDKLKF
-711 IVMNNRLEEAMP
+711 IVMNNRFEEAMP

-731 HPESQMAGALL
+731 HPENQMAGALL

-750 GEHTEG
+750 GEHAEE

-771 VNELFGSFEKM
+771 ANELFGSFEKM
-782 KKSGKDPKNMMM
+782 KKEGKDTKNMMM

-830 AVGPFFRA
+830 ALEPFFRA
-838 YAYYEDKDQDV
+838 YAYYVEKDENV
-849 FFEVLREDYKW
+849 FFEALKEDYKW
-860 LKNYGCSFTD
+860 LKNYGCSYTD
-870 IMIIYNQVVAEHQQS
+870 LMIIYNQVVAEHQQT
-885 QEELKKYAD
+885 EDELKKYAD

>member
-9 EESNNSENEANN
+9 EESNN
-21 PENEANNSENEP
+21 PEEDV
-33 LDQKELL
+33 LDQDFLL
-40 EDVAEI
+40 EKIDEM
-46 RQMIHQQR
+46 RDLIHQQR
-54 FAECNPMLFAI
+54 FSECKPMLVEVFTPFSSNKQYINRLLQSLLTSLFA
-65 IKNCP
+65 NM
-70 NQQPYIHR
+70 
-78 LVQGLLST
+78 
-86 VIANLSL
+86 SL
-93 FQRKKMSSVMLG
+93 FQRKKIPDGVFGIPIEHNKS
-105 FLKQDA
+105 
-111 KAIKEFEI
+111 FEELDI
-119 PETTPETRAKLVS
+119 PEMTPEARAKY
-132 EAISELDQFLV
+132 ISSTISGLDQLLV

-151 ELGVFKDL
+151 DQGVFKDL
-159 KKKGE
+159 KKLGE
-164 EIDVKEVKP
+164 EIDIKEVKS

-195 QDQASATLY
+195 QDQASARLY

-219 SSGHWNDEERAEVKD
+219 SSGHWTDEKCAAVKD

-297 CYEQHPDFL
+297 YYKQQPDFR

-315 CKNDS
+315 CKNDQ
-320 DLLAEIIKAQK
+320 DLLADIIKAQK

-366 ADLLEAD
+366 ADLLDAD
-373 EDMRNIFGVEDDEET
+373 EDMRNLFEIDEDEET
-388 SDEES
+388 SEEES

-402 DEDGDPALN
+402 DEDGVDNLN
-411 VGVDSPLSM
+411 VDVDSPLSM

-440 QTEFFTHLYNWFMP
+440 QTDFFTHLYNWFMP

-461 ITEALGFVDEKRKFC
+461 VTEALGFVDEKRKFC

-488 DAYSLANLIVSHPNE
+488 DAYSLANLIISHPNE

-517 EEDGSKPADEEEIV
+517 EGDGSEPADEEEIV
-531 NEFFKEPEEHRA
+531 NEFFKEPGEHRA

-603 YSFRREFPDMVD
+603 YSFRREFPDLVE

-637 QKEDDHSLR
+637 QKGDDHSLR
-646 MAVDHFKEMLKM
+646 MAVDHFKKMLKIK
-658 QPDMKPVYLQL
+658 PDIKQVYLQL
-669 GICYRKLCQVDEYLE
+669 GICYRNLIQVDEYLE

-700 LFELKLEKLKF
+700 LFELKLDKLKF
-711 IVMNNRLEEAMP
+711 IVMNNRFEEAMP

-731 HPESQMAGALL
+731 HPENQMAGALL

-750 GEHTEG
+750 GEHAEE

-771 VNELFGSFEKM
+771 VNELFGSFDKM
-782 KKSGKDPKNMMM
+782 KKSGKDTKNMMM

-805 NDKAAEAYN
+805 NDKLAEAYN
-814 NYSLGLLA
+814 NYSQGLLA

-830 AVGPFFRA
+830 ALEPFFRA
-838 YAYYEDKDQDV
+838 YAYYVEKDENV
-849 FFEVLREDYKW
+849 FFEALKEDYKW
-860 LKNYGCSFTD
+860 LKNYGCSYTD
-870 IMIIYNQVVAEHQQS
+870 LMIIYNQVVAEHQQT
-885 QEELKKYAD
+885 EDELKKYAD

>member
-9 EESNNSENEANN
+9 EESNSQEEDV
-21 PENEANNSENEP
+21 
-33 LDQKELL
+33 LDQDFLL
-40 EDVAEI
+40 EKIDEM
-46 RQMIHQQR
+46 RDLIHQQR
-54 FAECNPMLFAI
+54 FSECKPMLVEVFTPFSSNKQYINRLLQSLLTSLFA
-65 IKNCP
+65 NM
-70 NQQPYIHR
+70 
-78 LVQGLLST
+78 
-86 VIANLSL
+86 SL
-93 FQRKKMSSVMLG
+93 FQRKKIPDGVFGIPIEHNKS
-105 FLKQDA
+105 
-111 KAIKEFEI
+111 FEKLDI
-119 PETTPETRAKLVS
+119 PEMTPEARAKY
-132 EAISELDQFLV
+132 ISSTISGLDQLLV

-151 ELGVFKDL
+151 DQGVFKDL
-159 KKKGE
+159 KKLGE
-164 EIDVKEVKP
+164 EIDIKEVKS

-195 QDQASATLY
+195 QDQASARLY

-219 SSGHWNDEERAEVKD
+219 SSGHWTDEECAAVKD

-271 IYRQTDDDEVKV
+271 IYRLADDDEVKV
-283 RALLGWLLVSMNSS
+283 RALLGWLLVSTNCG
-297 CYEQHPDFL
+297 CYEQQPDFR

-361 LKNKV
+361 LRDKV

-373 EDMRNIFGVEDDEET
+373 EDMRNLFEIDEDEET
-388 SDEES
+388 SEEES

-402 DEDGDPALN
+402 DEDGVDNLN

-461 ITEALGFVDEKRKFC
+461 VTEALGFVDEKRKFC

-488 DAYSLANLIVSHPNE
+488 DAYSLANLIISHPNE

-517 EEDGSKPADEEEIV
+517 EGDGSEPADEEEIV
-531 NEFFKEPEEHRA
+531 NEFFKEPGEHRA

-557 SKFYKEK
+557 SKFYTAK
-564 DELFTILDELDD
+564 DEIFNILDELDD

-603 YSFRREFPDMVD
+603 YSFRREFPDLVE

-637 QKEDDHSLR
+637 QKGDDHSLR
-646 MAVDHFKEMLKM
+646 MAVDHFKKMLKIK
-658 QPDMKPVYLQL
+658 PDMKQVYLQL
-669 GICYRKLCQVDEYLE
+669 GICYRNLIQVDEYLE

-700 LFELKLEKLKF
+700 LFKLKLDKLKF
-711 IVMNNRLEEAMP
+711 IVMNNRFEEAMP

-731 HPESQMAGALL
+731 HPENQMAGALL

-750 GEHTEG
+750 GEHTEE

-771 VNELFGSFEKM
+771 ANELFGSFEKM
-782 KKSGKDPKNMMM
+782 KKEGKDTKNMMM

-830 AVGPFFRA
+830 AMGPFFRA
-838 YAYYEDKDQDV
+838 YAYYVEKDENV
-849 FFEVLREDYKW
+849 FFEALKEDYKW
-860 LKNYGCSFTD
+860 LKNYGCSYTD
-870 IMIIYNQVVAEHQQS
+870 LMIIYNQVVAEHQKS
-885 QEELKKYAD
+885 QEEIKKYAD

>member
-9 EESNNSENEANN
+9 EESNN
-21 PENEANNSENEP
+21 PEEDVLA
-33 LDQKELL
+33 QKELL
-40 EDVAEI
+40 EDVVEI

-54 FAECNPMLFAI
+54 FAECNQMLFAI
-65 IKNCP
+65 IKNGP
-70 NQQPYIHR
+70 NHQPYIHR

-86 VIANLSL
+86 VIASLSL
-93 FQRKKMSSVMLG
+93 FQRKKMSTETLG
-105 FLKQDA
+105 FLKLDA
-111 KAIKEFEI
+111 KAIKEFKI
-119 PETTPETRAKLVS
+119 PETTPETRATLVS

-143 DVEMDIRS
+143 DIEMDIRS
-151 ELGVFKDL
+151 EQGIFKDL
-159 KKKGE
+159 KKQGE
-164 EIDVKEVKP
+164 AIDIKEVKP

-195 QDQASATLY
+195 QDQASARLY
-204 QEWEECREKI
+204 QEWEEYREKI

-219 SSGHWNDEERAEVKD
+219 SSGHWTDEECAAVKD
-234 TILSPTVDS
+234 SILSPTVDS

-259 VFDMGKFTLLYD
+259 VFDMGKFTLLYG

-297 CYEQHPDFL
+297 YYEQQPDFR

-315 CKNDS
+315 CKNDQ
-320 DLLAEIIKAQK
+320 DLLADIIKAQK

-366 ADLLEAD
+366 ADLLDAD
-373 EDMRNIFGVEDDEET
+373 EDMRNLFEIDEDEET
-388 SDEES
+388 SEEES
-393 PIRSVDINT
+393 PIRSVDINI
-402 DEDGDPALN
+402 DEDGVDNLN

-440 QTEFFTHLYNWFMP
+440 QTDFFTHLYNWFMP

-461 ITEALGFVDEKRKFC
+461 VTEALGFVDEKRKFC

-488 DAYSLANLIVSHPNE
+488 DAYSLANLIISHPNE

-517 EEDGSKPADEEEIV
+517 EGDGSEPADEEEIV
-531 NEFFKEPEEHRA
+531 NEFFKEPGEHRA

-557 SKFYKEK
+557 SKFYKGK

-576 DKPAY
+576 DKPVY

-603 YSFRREFPDMVD
+603 YSFRREFPDMVE

-646 MAVDHFKEMLKM
+646 MAVSHFKEMLKM
-658 QPDMKPVYLQL
+658 QPDMKQVYLQL
-669 GICYRKLCQVDEYLE
+669 GICYRNLIQVDEYLE

-700 LFELKLEKLKF
+700 LFELKLDKLKF
-711 IVMNNRLEEAMP
+711 IVMNNRFEEAMP

-731 HPESQMAGALL
+731 HPENQMAGALL

-750 GEHTEG
+750 GEHAEE

-771 VNELFGSFEKM
+771 ANELFGSFEKM
-782 KKSGKDPKNMMM
+782 KKEGKDTKNMMM

-830 AVGPFFRA
+830 ALEPFFRA
-838 YAYYEDKDQDV
+838 YAYYVEKDENV
-849 FFEVLREDYKW
+849 FFEALKEDYKW
-860 LKNYGCSFTD
+860 LKNYGCSYTD
-870 IMIIYNQVVAEHQQS
+870 LMIIYNQVVAEHQQT
-885 QEELKKYAD
+885 EDELKKYAD

>member
-9 EESNNSENEANN
+9 EESNN
-21 PENEANNSENEP
+21 PEEDVLA
-33 LDQKELL
+33 QKELL
-40 EDVAEI
+40 EDVVEI

-54 FAECNPMLFAI
+54 FAECNQMLFAI

-70 NQQPYIHR
+70 NHQPYIQR

-86 VIANLSL
+86 VIASLSL
-93 FQRKKMSSVMLG
+93 FQRKKMSTETLG
-105 FLKQDA
+105 FLKLDA
-111 KAIKEFEI
+111 KAIKEFKI

-151 ELGVFKDL
+151 ELGIFKDL
-159 KKKGE
+159 KKQGE
-164 EIDVKEVKP
+164 AIDIKEVKP

-195 QDQASATLY
+195 QDQASARLY
-204 QEWEECREKI
+204 QEWEEYREKI
-214 FGRFV
+214 FDRFV
-219 SSGHWNDEERAEVKD
+219 SSGYWNDEERAVVKD

-271 IYRQTDDDEVKV
+271 IYRLADDDEVKV
-283 RALLGWLLVSMNSS
+283 RALLGWLLVSTNCG
-297 CYEQHPDFL
+297 CYEQQPDFR

-340 QKSIDYTNDIMSSL
+340 QKSIDYTNDIMASL

-361 LKNKV
+361 LKDKV
-366 ADLLEAD
+366 ANLLEAD
-373 EDMRNIFGVEDDEET
+373 EDMQNIFGIEDDEET
-388 SDEES
+388 SEES

-402 DEDGDPALN
+402 DEDGIPNLD
-411 VGVDSPLSM
+411 VDMDSPLSM

-440 QTEFFTHLYNWFMP
+440 QTDFFTHLYNWFMP

-517 EEDGSKPADEEEIV
+517 EGDGSEPADEEEIV
-531 NEFFKEPEEHRA
+531 NEFFKEPGEHRA

-557 SKFYKEK
+557 SKFYTAK
-564 DELFTILDELDD
+564 DEIFNILDELDD

-603 YSFRREFPDMVD
+603 YSFRREFPDLVE

-637 QKEDDHSLR
+637 QKGDNHSLC
-646 MAVDHFKEMLKM
+646 MAVDHFKKMLKIK
-658 QPDMKPVYLQL
+658 PDMKQVYLQL
-669 GICYRKLCQVDEYLE
+669 GICYRNLIQVDEYLE

-700 LFELKLEKLKF
+700 LFELKLDKLKF
-711 IVMNNRLEEAMP
+711 IVMNNRFEEAMP

-731 HPESQMAGALL
+731 HPENQMAGALL

-750 GEHTEG
+750 GEHAEV

-782 KKSGKDPKNMMM
+782 KKEGKDTKNMMM

-830 AVGPFFRA
+830 AMGPFFRA
-838 YAYYEDKDQDV
+838 YAYYVEKDENV
-849 FFEVLREDYKW
+849 FFEALKEDYKW
-860 LKNYGCSFTD
+860 LKDYGCSYTD
-870 IMIIYNQVVAEHQQS
+870 LMIIYNQVVAEHQKS
-885 QEELKKYAD
+885 QEEIKKYAD

>member
-9 EESNNSENEANN
+9 EESNN
-21 PENEANNSENEP
+21 PEEV
-33 LDQKELL
+33 LDQDELL
-40 EDVAEI
+40 EKIDEM
-46 RQMIHQQR
+46 RQLIHQQR
-54 FAECNPMLFAI
+54 FTECKPLLVAVFPPLPSN
-65 IKNCP
+65 KQYVN
-70 NQQPYIHR
+70 R
-78 LVQGLLST
+78 LLQSLLT
-86 VIANLSL
+86 ALAANMSL
-93 FQRKKMSSVMLG
+93 FQRKKIPDGVFG
-105 FLKQDA
+105 FPLQH
-111 KAIKEFEI
+111 IKSFEELDI
-119 PETTPETRAKLVS
+119 PEMTPETRAKYIS
-132 EAISELDQFLV
+132 SAISGLDQLLE
-143 DVEMDIRS
+143 DIEMDIRS
-151 ELGVFKDL
+151 DQGVFKDL
-159 KKKGE
+159 KKQGE
-164 EIDVKEVKP
+164 AIDIKEVKS

-195 QDQASATLY
+195 QDQASARLY
-204 QEWEECREKI
+204 QEWEEYREKI

-219 SSGHWNDEERAEVKD
+219 SSGHWTDEECAAVKD

-297 CYEQHPDFL
+297 YYEQQPDFR

-315 CKNDS
+315 CKNDQ
-320 DLLAEIIKAQK
+320 DLLADIIKAQK

-366 ADLLEAD
+366 ADLLDAD
-373 EDMRNIFGVEDDEET
+373 EDMRNLFEIDEDEET
-388 SDEES
+388 SEEES

-402 DEDGDPALN
+402 DEDGVDNLN

-440 QTEFFTHLYNWFMP
+440 QTDFFTHLYNWFMP

-461 ITEALGFVDEKRKFC
+461 VTEALGFVDEKRKFC

-488 DAYSLANLIVSHPNE
+488 DAYSLANLIISHPNE

-517 EEDGSKPADEEEIV
+517 EGDGSEPADEEEIV
-531 NEFFKEPEEHRA
+531 NEFFKEPGEHRA

-557 SKFYKEK
+557 SKFYKGK

-603 YSFRREFPDMVD
+603 YSFRREFPDMVE

-646 MAVDHFKEMLKM
+646 MAVSHFKEMLKM
-658 QPDMKPVYLQL
+658 QPDMKQVYLQL
-669 GICYRKLCQVDEYLE
+669 GICYRNLIQVDEYLE

-700 LFELKLEKLKF
+700 LFELKLDKLKF
-711 IVMNNRLEEAMP
+711 IVMNNRFEEAMP

-731 HPESQMAGALL
+731 HPENQMAGALL

-750 GEHTEG
+750 GEHAEE

-771 VNELFGSFEKM
+771 ANELFGSFEKM
-782 KKSGKDPKNMMM
+782 KKEGKDTKNMMM

-830 AVGPFFRA
+830 ALEPFFRA
-838 YAYYEDKDQDV
+838 YAYYVEKDENV
-849 FFEVLREDYKW
+849 FFEALKEDYKW
-860 LKNYGCSFTD
+860 LKNYGCSYTD
-870 IMIIYNQVVAEHQQS
+870 LMIIYNQVVAEHQQT
-885 QEELKKYAD
+885 EDELKKYAD

>member
-9 EESNNSENEANN
+9 EESNN
-21 PENEANNSENEP
+21 PEEVLA
-33 LDQKELL
+33 QKELL
-40 EDVAEI
+40 EDVVEI

-65 IKNCP
+65 IKNSP
-70 NQQPYIHR
+70 NHLPYIHR

-86 VIANLSL
+86 VIASLSL
-93 FQRKKMSSVMLG
+93 FQRKKISTEMLG
-105 FLKQDA
+105 FLKLDA
-111 KAIKEFEI
+111 KAVKEFKI
-119 PETTPETRAKLVS
+119 PETTPEGRAKLVS

-143 DVEMDIRS
+143 DIEMDIRS
-151 ELGVFKDL
+151 EQGIFKDL
-159 KKKGE
+159 KKQGE
-164 EIDVKEVKP
+164 AIDIKEVKP

-195 QDQASATLY
+195 QDQASARLY
-204 QEWEECREKI
+204 QEWEEYREKI
-214 FGRFV
+214 FDRFV
-219 SSGHWNDEERAEVKD
+219 SSGYWNDEERAVVKD

-271 IYRQTDDDEVKV
+271 IYRLADDDEVKV
-283 RALLGWLLVSMNSS
+283 RALLGWLLVSTNCG
-297 CYEQHPDFL
+297 CYEQQPDFR

-340 QKSIDYTNDIMSSL
+340 QKSIDYTNDIMASL

-361 LKNKV
+361 LKDKV

-373 EDMRNIFGVEDDEET
+373 EDMKNIFGIEDDEET
-388 SDEES
+388 SEES

-402 DEDGDPALN
+402 DEDGIPNLD
-411 VGVDSPLSM
+411 VDMDSPLSM

-517 EEDGSKPADEEEIV
+517 EGDGSEPADEEEIV
-531 NEFFKEPEEHRA
+531 NEFFKEPGEHRA

-557 SKFYKEK
+557 SKFYTAK
-564 DELFTILDELDD
+564 DEIFNILDELDD

-603 YSFRREFPDMVD
+603 YSFRREFPDLVE

-637 QKEDDHSLR
+637 QKGDNHSLR
-646 MAVDHFKEMLKM
+646 MAVDHFKKMLKIK
-658 QPDMKPVYLQL
+658 PDMKQVYLQL
-669 GICYRKLCQVDEYLE
+669 GICYRNLIQVDEYLE

-700 LFELKLEKLKF
+700 LFELKLDKLKF
-711 IVMNNRLEEAMP
+711 IVMNNRFEEAMP

-731 HPESQMAGALL
+731 HPENQMAGALL

-750 GEHTEG
+750 GEHAEE
-756 NFQKAHQ
+756 NFLKAHQ

-782 KKSGKDPKNMMM
+782 KKEGKDTKNMMM

-805 NDKAAEAYN
+805 NDKLAEAYN

-830 AVGPFFRA
+830 AMGPFFRA
-838 YAYYEDKDQDV
+838 YAYYVEKDEDV
-849 FFEVLREDYKW
+849 FFEALKEDYKW
-860 LKNYGCSFTD
+860 LKNYGCSYTD
-870 IMIIYNQVVAEHQQS
+870 LMIIYNQVVAEHQKS
-885 QEELKKYAD
+885 QEEIKKYAD

>member
-9 EESNNSENEANN
+9 EESNN
-21 PENEANNSENEP
+21 PEEVLA
-33 LDQKELL
+33 QKELL
-40 EDVAEI
+40 EDVVEI

-65 IKNCP
+65 IKNSP
-70 NQQPYIHR
+70 NHLPYIHR

-86 VIANLSL
+86 VIASLSL
-93 FQRKKMSSVMLG
+93 FQRKKMSTEMLD
-105 FLKQDA
+105 FLKLDA
-111 KAIKEFEI
+111 KAIKEFKI
-119 PETTPETRAKLVS
+119 PEMTPEARTKFVFGAV
-132 EAISELDQFLV
+132 SELDQLLV
-143 DVEMDIRS
+143 DIEMDIRS
-151 ELGVFKDL
+151 EQGIFKDL
-159 KKKGE
+159 KKLGE
-164 EIDVKEVKP
+164 AIDIKEVKP

-195 QDQASATLY
+195 QDQASARLY
-204 QEWEECREKI
+204 QEWEEYREKI
-214 FGRFV
+214 FDRFV
-219 SSGHWNDEERAEVKD
+219 SSGYWNDEERAVVKD

-271 IYRQTDDDEVKV
+271 IYRQADDDEVKV
-283 RALLGWLLVSMNSS
+283 RALLGWLLVSTNCG
-297 CYEQHPDFL
+297 CYEQQPDFR

-361 LKNKV
+361 LKDKV

-373 EDMRNIFGVEDDEET
+373 EDMQNIFGIEDDEET
-388 SDEES
+388 SEES

-402 DEDGDPALN
+402 DEDGIPNLD
-411 VGVDSPLSM
+411 VDMDSPLSM

-517 EEDGSKPADEEEIV
+517 EGDGSEPADEEEIV
-531 NEFFKEPEEHRA
+531 NEFFKEPGEHRA

-557 SKFYKEK
+557 SKFYTAK
-564 DELFTILDELDD
+564 DEIFNILDELDD

-603 YSFRREFPDMVD
+603 YSFRREFPDLVE

-637 QKEDDHSLR
+637 HKGNNHSLR
-646 MAVDHFKEMLKM
+646 MAVDHFKKMLKIK
-658 QPDMKPVYLQL
+658 PDMKQVYLQL
-669 GICYRKLCQVDEYLE
+669 GICYRNLIQVDEYLE

-700 LFELKLEKLKF
+700 LFELKLDKLKF
-711 IVMNNRLEEAMP
+711 IVMNNRFEEAMP

-731 HPESQMAGALL
+731 HPENQMAGALL

-750 GEHTEG
+750 GEHAEE

-771 VNELFGSFEKM
+771 ANELFGSFEKM
-782 KKSGKDPKNMMM
+782 KKEGKDTKNMMM

-830 AVGPFFRA
+830 AMGPFFRA
-838 YAYYEDKDQDV
+838 YAYYVEKDENV
-849 FFEVLREDYKW
+849 FFEALKEDYKW
-860 LKNYGCSFTD
+860 LKNYGCSYTD
-870 IMIIYNQVVAEHQQS
+870 LMIIYNQVVAEHQKS
-885 QEELKKYAD
+885 QEEIKKYAD

>member
-1 MSEEVNLS
+1 MSEKVNLS
-9 EESNNSENEANN
+9 EESNSQEEV
-21 PENEANNSENEP
+21 
-33 LDQKELL
+33 LDQDELL
-40 EDVAEI
+40 EKIDEM
-46 RQMIHQQR
+46 RQLIHQQR
-54 FAECNPMLFAI
+54 FTECKPMLVEVFTPFSSNKQYINRLMQSLLTSLFA
-65 IKNCP
+65 NM
-70 NQQPYIHR
+70 
-78 LVQGLLST
+78 
-86 VIANLSL
+86 SL
-93 FQRKKMSSVMLG
+93 FQRKKIPDGVFGIPIQHNKS
-105 FLKQDA
+105 
-111 KAIKEFEI
+111 FEELDI
-119 PETTPETRAKLVS
+119 PEMTPETRAKY
-132 EAISELDQFLV
+132 ISSTISGLDQLLV
-143 DVEMDIRS
+143 DIEMDIRS
-151 ELGVFKDL
+151 EQGIFKDL
-159 KKKGE
+159 KKQGE
-164 EIDVKEVKP
+164 TIDIKEVKP

-195 QDQASATLY
+195 QDQASARLY
-204 QEWEECREKI
+204 QEWEEYREKI
-214 FGRFV
+214 FDRFV
-219 SSGHWNDEERAEVKD
+219 SSGYWNDEERAVVKD

-243 LTSQLLVSA
+243 LSSQLLVSA

-297 CYEQHPDFL
+297 YCEQHPDFR

-315 CKNDS
+315 CKNDQ

-366 ADLLEAD
+366 ADLLDAD
-373 EDMRNIFGVEDDEET
+373 EDMRNLFGIDEDEET
-388 SDEES
+388 SEEES

-402 DEDGDPALN
+402 DEDGVDNLN

-440 QTEFFTHLYNWFMP
+440 QTDFFTHLYNWFMP

-461 ITEALGFVDEKRKFC
+461 VTEALGFVDEKRKFC

-488 DAYSLANLIVSHPNE
+488 DAYSLANLIISHPNE

-517 EEDGSKPADEEEIV
+517 EGDGSEPADEEEIV
-531 NEFFKEPEEHRA
+531 NEFFKEPGEHRA

-603 YSFRREFPDMVD
+603 YSFRREFPDMVE

-646 MAVDHFKEMLKM
+646 MAVDHFKKMLKIK
-658 QPDMKPVYLQL
+658 PDMKQVYLQL
-669 GICYRKLCQVDEYLE
+669 GTCYRNLIQVDEYLD

-700 LFELKLEKLKF
+700 LFELKLDKLKF
-711 IVMNNRLEEAMP
+711 IVMNNRFEEAMP

-731 HPESQMAGALL
+731 HPENQMAGALL

-750 GEHTEG
+750 GEHAEE

-782 KKSGKDPKNMMM
+782 KKAGKDTKNMMM

-805 NDKAAEAYN
+805 NDKLAEAYN

-830 AVGPFFRA
+830 AMGPFFRV
-838 YAYYEDKDQDV
+838 YAYYVEKDENV
-849 FFEVLREDYKW
+849 FFEALKEDYKW
-860 LKNYGCSFTD
+860 LKNYGCSYTD
-870 IMIIYNQVVAEHQQS
+870 LMIIYNQVVAEHQKS
-885 QEELKKYAD
+885 QEEIKKYAD

>member
-9 EESNNSENEANN
+9 EESNN
-21 PENEANNSENEP
+21 PEEVLA
-33 LDQKELL
+33 QKELL
-40 EDVAEI
+40 EDVVEI

-65 IKNCP
+65 IKNSP
-70 NQQPYIHR
+70 NHQPYIHR

-86 VIANLSL
+86 VIASLSL
-93 FQRKKMSSVMLG
+93 FQRKKISTEMLG
-105 FLKQDA
+105 FLKLDA
-111 KAIKEFEI
+111 KAVKEFKI
-119 PETTPETRAKLVS
+119 PETTPEGRAKLVS
-132 EAISELDQFLV
+132 DAISELDQFLV
-143 DVEMDIRS
+143 DIEMDIRS
-151 ELGVFKDL
+151 EQGIFKDL
-159 KKKGE
+159 KKQGE
-164 EIDVKEVKP
+164 AIDIKEVKP

-195 QDQASATLY
+195 QDQASARLY
-204 QEWEECREKI
+204 QEWEEYREKI
-214 FGRFV
+214 FDRFV
-219 SSGHWNDEERAEVKD
+219 TAGYWNDEERAVVKD

-271 IYRQTDDDEVKV
+271 IYRLADDDEVKV
-283 RALLGWLLVSMNSS
+283 RALLGWLLVSTNCG
-297 CYEQHPDFL
+297 CYEQHPDFR

-315 CKNDS
+315 CKNDP

-340 QKSIDYTNDIMSSL
+340 QKSIDYTNDIMASL

-361 LKNKV
+361 LKDKV

-373 EDMRNIFGVEDDEET
+373 EDMRNIFEIDEDEET
-388 SDEES
+388 SEES

-402 DEDGDPALN
+402 DEDGIDNLDA
-411 VGVDSPLSM
+411 DIESPLSM

-517 EEDGSKPADEEEIV
+517 EEDGSVSADEEEIV
-531 NEFFKEPEEHRA
+531 KEFFNEPEEHRA
-543 KRIRINYIRNLLRF
+543 KRIRINYIRNLMRF
-557 SKFYKEK
+557 SKFYTAK
-564 DELFTILDELDD
+564 DEVFNILDELDD

-603 YSFRREFPDMVD
+603 YSFRREFPDLVE

-637 QKEDDHSLR
+637 QKGDNHSLC
-646 MAVDHFKEMLKM
+646 MAVDHFKKMLKIK
-658 QPDMKPVYLQL
+658 PDMKQVYLQL
-669 GICYRKLCQVDEYLE
+669 GICYRNLIQMDEYLE

-700 LFELKLEKLKF
+700 LFELKLDKLKF
-711 IVMNNRLEEAMP
+711 IVMNNRFEEAMP

-731 HPESQMAGALL
+731 HPENQMAGALL

-750 GEHTEG
+750 GEHAEE
-756 NFQKAHQ
+756 NFLKAHQ

-771 VNELFGSFEKM
+771 ANELFGSFEKM
-782 KKSGKDPKNMMM
+782 KKEGKDAKNMMM

-830 AVGPFFRA
+830 AMGPFFRA
-838 YAYYEDKDQDV
+838 YAYYVEKDENV
-849 FFEVLREDYKW
+849 FFEALKEDYKW
-860 LKNYGCSFTD
+860 LKSYGCSYTD
-870 IMIIYNQVVAEHQQS
+870 LMIIYNQVVAEHQKS
-885 QEELKKYAD
+885 QEEIKKYAD

>member
-9 EESNNSENEANN
+9 EESNN
-21 PENEANNSENEP
+21 PEEV
-33 LDQKELL
+33 LDQDELL
-40 EDVAEI
+40 EKIDEM
-46 RQMIHQQR
+46 RQLIHQQR
-54 FAECNPMLFAI
+54 FTECKPLLVAVFTPLPSN
-65 IKNCP
+65 KQYVN
-70 NQQPYIHR
+70 R
-78 LVQGLLST
+78 LLQSLLT
-86 VIANLSL
+86 ALAANMSL
-93 FQRKKMSSVMLG
+93 FQRKKIPDGVFG
-105 FLKQDA
+105 FPLQH
-111 KAIKEFEI
+111 IKSFEELDI
-119 PETTPETRAKLVS
+119 PEMTPETRAKYIS
-132 EAISELDQFLV
+132 SAISGLDQLLE
-143 DVEMDIRS
+143 DIEMDIRS
-151 ELGVFKDL
+151 DQGVFKDL
-159 KKKGE
+159 KKQGE
-164 EIDVKEVKP
+164 AIDIKEVKS

-195 QDQASATLY
+195 QDQASARLY
-204 QEWEECREKI
+204 QEWEEYREKI

-219 SSGHWNDEERAEVKD
+219 SSGHWTDEECAAVKD

-271 IYRQTDDDEVKV
+271 IYRLADDDEVKV

-297 CYEQHPDFL
+297 YCEQHPDFR

-315 CKNDS
+315 CKNDQ
-320 DLLAEIIKAQK
+320 DLLADIIKAQK

-366 ADLLEAD
+366 ADLLDAD
-373 EDMRNIFGVEDDEET
+373 EDMRNLFEIDEDEET
-388 SDEES
+388 SEEES

-402 DEDGDPALN
+402 DEDGVDNLN

-440 QTEFFTHLYNWFMP
+440 QTDFFTHLYNWFMP

-461 ITEALGFVDEKRKFC
+461 VTEALGFVDEKRKFC

-488 DAYSLANLIVSHPNE
+488 DAYSLANLIISHPNE

-517 EEDGSKPADEEEIV
+517 EGDGSEPADEEEIV
-531 NEFFKEPEEHRA
+531 NEFFKEPGEHRA

-557 SKFYKEK
+557 SKFYKGK

-603 YSFRREFPDMVD
+603 YSFRREFPDLVE

-646 MAVDHFKEMLKM
+646 MAVSHFKEMLKM
-658 QPDMKPVYLQL
+658 QPDMKQVYLQL
-669 GICYRKLCQVDEYLE
+669 GICYRNLIQVDEYLE

-700 LFELKLEKLKF
+700 LFELKLDKLKF
-711 IVMNNRLEEAMP
+711 IVMNNRFEEAMP

-731 HPESQMAGALL
+731 HPENQMAGALL

-750 GEHTEG
+750 GEHAEE

-771 VNELFGSFEKM
+771 ANELFGSFEKM
-782 KKSGKDPKNMMM
+782 KKEGKDTKNMMM

-830 AVGPFFRA
+830 ALEPFFRA
-838 YAYYEDKDQDV
+838 YAYYVEKDENV
-849 FFEVLREDYKW
+849 FFEALKEDYKW
-860 LKNYGCSFTD
+860 LKNYGCSYTD
-870 IMIIYNQVVAEHQQS
+870 LMIIYNQVVAEHQQT
-885 QEELKKYAD
+885 EDELKKYAD

>member
-9 EESNNSENEANN
+9 EESNN
-21 PENEANNSENEP
+21 PEEDVLA
-33 LDQKELL
+33 QKELL
-40 EDVAEI
+40 EDVVEI

-65 IKNCP
+65 IKNSP
-70 NQQPYIHR
+70 NHQPYIHR

-86 VIANLSL
+86 VIASLSL
-93 FQRKKMSSVMLG
+93 FQRKKMSTEMLG
-105 FLKQDA
+105 FLKLDA
-111 KAIKEFEI
+111 KAVKEFKI
-119 PETTPETRAKLVS
+119 PETTPEGRAKLVS

-143 DVEMDIRS
+143 DIEMDIRS
-151 ELGVFKDL
+151 EQGIFKDL
-159 KKKGE
+159 KKQGE
-164 EIDVKEVKP
+164 AIDIKEVKP

-195 QDQASATLY
+195 QDQASARLY

-219 SSGHWNDEERAEVKD
+219 SSGYWNDEERAVVKD

-271 IYRQTDDDEVKV
+271 IYRLADDDEVKV
-283 RALLGWLLVSMNSS
+283 RALLGWLLVSMNCG
-297 CYEQHPDFL
+297 CYEQQPDFR

-320 DLLAEIIKAQK
+320 GLLAEIIKAQK

-340 QKSIDYTNDIMSSL
+340 QKSIDYTNDIMASL

-361 LKNKV
+361 LKDKV
-366 ADLLEAD
+366 ANLLEAD
-373 EDMRNIFGVEDDEET
+373 EDMQNIFEIDEDEET
-388 SDEES
+388 SEES

-402 DEDGDPALN
+402 DEDGIPNLD
-411 VGVDSPLSM
+411 VDMESPLSM

-517 EEDGSKPADEEEIV
+517 EEDGSESADEEEIV
-531 NEFFKEPEEHRA
+531 NEFFKEPGEHRA

-564 DELFTILDELDD
+564 DEIFNILDELDD

-603 YSFRREFPDMVD
+603 YSFRREFPDLVE

-646 MAVDHFKEMLKM
+646 MAVDHFKKMLKIK
-658 QPDMKPVYLQL
+658 PDMKQVYLQL
-669 GICYRKLCQVDEYLE
+669 GICYRNLIQVDEYLE

-700 LFELKLEKLKF
+700 LFELKLDKLKF
-711 IVMNNRLEEAMP
+711 IVMNNRFEEAMP

-731 HPESQMAGALL
+731 HPENQMAGALL

-750 GEHTEG
+750 GEHAEE

-782 KKSGKDPKNMMM
+782 KKEGKDTKNMMM

-805 NDKAAEAYN
+805 NDKLAEAYN

-830 AVGPFFRA
+830 AMGPFFRA
-838 YAYYEDKDQDV
+838 YAYYVEKDENV
-849 FFEVLREDYKW
+849 FFEALKEDYKW
-860 LKNYGCSFTD
+860 LKNYGCSYTD
-870 IMIIYNQVVAEHQQS
+870 LMIIYNQVVAEHQKS
-885 QEELKKYAD
+885 QEEIKKYAD

>member
-9 EESNNSENEANN
+9 EESNN
-21 PENEANNSENEP
+21 PEEDV
-33 LDQKELL
+33 LDQDFLL
-40 EDVAEI
+40 EKVDEM
-46 RQMIHQQR
+46 RDLIHQQR
-54 FAECNPMLFAI
+54 FTECKPILVAI
-65 IKNCP
+65 FENCP
-70 NQQPYIHR
+70 NHKQYMRR
-78 LVQGLLST
+78 LMHGLLKT
-86 VIANLSL
+86 VLANMSL
-93 FQRKKMSSVMLG
+93 LQCKKLPDDMLG
-105 FLKQDA
+105 FLKQYVKPSEELD
-111 KAIKEFEI
+111 I
-119 PETTPETRAKLVS
+119 PEMTPEARTKFVFGAV
-132 EAISELDQFLV
+132 SELDQLLV
-143 DVEMDIRS
+143 DIEMDIRS
-151 ELGVFKDL
+151 DQGIFKDL
-159 KKKGE
+159 KKQGE
-164 EIDVKEVKP
+164 AIDIKEVKP

-195 QDQASATLY
+195 QDQASARLY
-204 QEWEECREKI
+204 QEWEEYREKI
-214 FGRFV
+214 FDRFV
-219 SSGHWNDEERAEVKD
+219 SSGYWNNEERAVVKD

-271 IYRQTDDDEVKV
+271 IYRLADDDEVKV
-283 RALLGWLLVSMNSS
+283 RALLGWLLVSTNCGS
-297 CYEQHPDFL
+297 YEQQPDFR

-315 CKNDS
+315 CKNDP

-340 QKSIDYTNDIMSSL
+340 QKSIDYTNDIMASL
-354 SKRFLGD
+354 SKRFLDD
-361 LKNKV
+361 LRDKV

-373 EDMRNIFGVEDDEET
+373 EDMRNIFGIEDDEET
-388 SDEES
+388 SEES
-393 PIRSVDINT
+393 PIRSDDTNT
-402 DEDGDPALN
+402 DEDRIPNLDA
-411 VGVDSPLSM
+411 DIESPLSM

-488 DAYSLANLIVSHPNE
+488 DAYSLANLIVSHSNE

-517 EEDGSKPADEEEIV
+517 EEDGSESADEEEIV
-531 NEFFKEPEEHRA
+531 KEFFNEPEEHRA
-543 KRIRINYIRNLLRF
+543 KRIRINYIRNLMRF
-557 SKFYKEK
+557 SKFYTAK
-564 DELFTILDELDD
+564 DEIFNIFDELDD

-603 YSFRREFPDMVD
+603 YSFRREFPDLVE

-637 QKEDDHSLR
+637 QKGDNHSLR
-646 MAVDHFKEMLKM
+646 MAVDHFKKMLKIK
-658 QPDMKPVYLQL
+658 PDMKQVYLQL
-669 GICYRKLCQVDEYLE
+669 GTCYRNLIQVDEYLE

-700 LFELKLEKLKF
+700 LFELKLDKLKF
-711 IVMNNRLEEAMP
+711 IVMNNRFEEAMP

-731 HPESQMAGALL
+731 HPENQMAGALL

-750 GEHTEG
+750 GEHAEE

-771 VNELFGSFEKM
+771 VNELFGSLEKM
-782 KKSGKDPKNMMM
+782 KKAGKDTKNMMI

-805 NDKAAEAYN
+805 NDKLAEAYN

-830 AVGPFFRA
+830 AMGPFFRV
-838 YAYYEDKDQDV
+838 YAYYVEKDENV
-849 FFEVLREDYKW
+849 FFEALKEDYKW
-860 LKNYGCSFTD
+860 LKNYGCSYTD
-870 IMIIYNQVVAEHQQS
+870 LMIIYNQVVAEHQKS
-885 QEELKKYAD
+885 QEEIKKYAD

>member
-9 EESNNSENEANN
+9 EESNN
-21 PENEANNSENEP
+21 PEEDV
-33 LDQKELL
+33 LDQDFLL
-40 EDVAEI
+40 EKVYEMRDL
-46 RQMIHQQR
+46 IHQQR
-54 FAECNPMLFAI
+54 FTECKPILVAI
-65 IKNCP
+65 FENCP
-70 NQQPYIHR
+70 NHKQYMRR
-78 LVQGLLST
+78 LMHGLLKT
-86 VIANLSL
+86 VLANMSL
-93 FQRKKMSSVMLG
+93 LQCKKLPDDMLG
-105 FLKQDA
+105 FLKQYVKPSEELD
-111 KAIKEFEI
+111 I
-119 PETTPETRAKLVS
+119 PEMTPEARTKFVFGAV
-132 EAISELDQFLV
+132 SELDQLLV
-143 DVEMDIRS
+143 DIEMDIRS
-151 ELGVFKDL
+151 DQGIFKDL
-159 KKKGE
+159 KKQGE
-164 EIDVKEVKP
+164 AIDIKEVKP

-195 QDQASATLY
+195 QDQASARLY
-204 QEWEECREKI
+204 QEWEEYREKI
-214 FGRFV
+214 FDRFV
-219 SSGHWNDEERAEVKD
+219 SSGYWNNEERAVVND

-271 IYRQTDDDEVKV
+271 IYRLADDDEVKV
-283 RALLGWLLVSMNSS
+283 RALLGWLLVSTNCGS
-297 CYEQHPDFL
+297 YEQQPDFR

-315 CKNDS
+315 CKNDP

-340 QKSIDYTNDIMSSL
+340 QKSIDYTNDIMASL
-354 SKRFLGD
+354 SKRFLDD
-361 LKNKV
+361 LRDKV

-373 EDMRNIFGVEDDEET
+373 EDMRNIFGIEDDEET
-388 SDEES
+388 SEES
-393 PIRSVDINT
+393 PIRSDDTNT
-402 DEDGDPALN
+402 DKDGIPNLDA
-411 VGVDSPLSM
+411 DIESPLSM

-517 EEDGSKPADEEEIV
+517 EEDGTESADEEEIV
-531 NEFFKEPEEHRA
+531 KEFFNEPEEHRA
-543 KRIRINYIRNLLRF
+543 KRIRINYIRNLMRF
-557 SKFYKEK
+557 SKFYTAK
-564 DELFTILDELDD
+564 DEIFNIFDELDD

-603 YSFRREFPDMVD
+603 YSFRREFPDLVE

-637 QKEDDHSLR
+637 QKGDNHSLR
-646 MAVDHFKEMLKM
+646 MAVDHFKKMLKIK
-658 QPDMKPVYLQL
+658 PDMKQVYLQL
-669 GICYRKLCQVDEYLE
+669 GTCYRNLIQLDEYLE

-700 LFELKLEKLKF
+700 LFELKLDKLKF
-711 IVMNNRLEEAMP
+711 IVMNNRFEEAMP

-731 HPESQMAGALL
+731 HPENQMAGALL

-750 GEHTEG
+750 GEHAEE

-782 KKSGKDPKNMMM
+782 KKAGKDTKNMMM

-805 NDKAAEAYN
+805 NDKLAEAYN

-830 AVGPFFRA
+830 AMGPFFRV
-838 YAYYEDKDQDV
+838 YAYYVEKDENV
-849 FFEVLREDYKW
+849 FFEALKEDYKW
-860 LKNYGCSFTD
+860 LKNYGCSYTD
-870 IMIIYNQVVAEHQQS
+870 LMIIYNQVVAEHQKS
-885 QEELKKYAD
+885 QEEIKKYAD

>member
-9 EESNNSENEANN
+9 EESNN
-21 PENEANNSENEP
+21 PEEDVLA
-33 LDQKELL
+33 QKELL
-40 EDVAEI
+40 EDVVEI

-65 IKNCP
+65 IKNSP
-70 NQQPYIHR
+70 NHQPYIHR

-86 VIANLSL
+86 VIASLSL
-93 FQRKKMSSVMLG
+93 FQRKKISTEMLG
-105 FLKQDA
+105 FLKLDA
-111 KAIKEFEI
+111 KAIKEFKI
-119 PETTPETRAKLVS
+119 PETTPETRATLVS

-143 DVEMDIRS
+143 DIEMDIRS
-151 ELGVFKDL
+151 EQGIFKDL
-159 KKKGE
+159 KKQGE
-164 EIDVKEVKP
+164 AIDIKEVKP

-195 QDQASATLY
+195 QDQASARLY
-204 QEWEECREKI
+204 QEWEEYREKI
-214 FGRFV
+214 FDRFV
-219 SSGHWNDEERAEVKD
+219 SSGYWNDEERAVVKD

-271 IYRQTDDDEVKV
+271 IYRLADDDEVKV
-283 RALLGWLLVSMNSS
+283 RALLGWLLVSTNCG
-297 CYEQHPDFL
+297 CYEQQPDFR

-315 CKNDS
+315 CKNDP

-340 QKSIDYTNDIMSSL
+340 QKSIDYTNDIMASL

-361 LKNKV
+361 LKDKV
-366 ADLLEAD
+366 ANLLEAD
-373 EDMRNIFGVEDDEET
+373 EDMRNIFEIDEDEET
-388 SDEES
+388 SEES
-393 PIRSVDINT
+393 SIRSVDINT
-402 DEDGDPALN
+402 DEDGIPNLD
-411 VGVDSPLSM
+411 VDMDSPLSM

-461 ITEALGFVDEKRKFC
+461 VTEALGFVDEKRKFC

-517 EEDGSKPADEEEIV
+517 EGDGCEPADEEEIV
-531 NEFFKEPEEHRA
+531 NEFFKEPGEHRA

-557 SKFYKEK
+557 SKFYTAK
-564 DELFTILDELDD
+564 DEIFNILDELDD
-576 DKPAY
+576 DKPVY

-603 YSFRREFPDMVD
+603 YSFRREFPDMVE

-646 MAVDHFKEMLKM
+646 MAVSHFKEMLKM
-658 QPDMKPVYLQL
+658 QPDMKQVYLQL
-669 GICYRKLCQVDEYLE
+669 GICYRNLIQVDEYLE

-700 LFELKLEKLKF
+700 LFELKLDKLKF
-711 IVMNNRLEEAMP
+711 IVMNNRFEEAMP

-731 HPESQMAGALL
+731 HPENQMAGALL

-750 GEHTEG
+750 GEHAEE

-771 VNELFGSFEKM
+771 ANELFGSFEKM
-782 KKSGKDPKNMMM
+782 KKEGKDTKNMMM

-830 AVGPFFRA
+830 AMGPFFRA
-838 YAYYEDKDQDV
+838 YAYYVEKDENV
-849 FFEVLREDYKW
+849 FFEALKEDYKW
-860 LKNYGCSFTD
+860 LKDYGCSYTD
-870 IMIIYNQVVAEHQQS
+870 LMIIYNQVVAEHQKS
-885 QEELKKYAD
+885 QEEIKKYAD

>member
-9 EESNNSENEANN
+9 EESNSQEEV
-21 PENEANNSENEP
+21 
-33 LDQKELL
+33 LDQDELL
-40 EDVAEI
+40 EKIDEM
-46 RQMIHQQR
+46 RQLIHQQR
-54 FAECNPMLFAI
+54 FTECKPMLVEVFTPFSSNKQYINRLMQSLLTSLFA
-65 IKNCP
+65 NM
-70 NQQPYIHR
+70 
-78 LVQGLLST
+78 
-86 VIANLSL
+86 SL
-93 FQRKKMSSVMLG
+93 FQRKKIPDGVFGIPIQHNKS
-105 FLKQDA
+105 
-111 KAIKEFEI
+111 FEELDI
-119 PETTPETRAKLVS
+119 PEMTPEARAKY
-132 EAISELDQFLV
+132 ISSTISGLDQLLV

-151 ELGVFKDL
+151 DQGVFKDL
-159 KKKGE
+159 KKLGE
-164 EIDVKEVKP
+164 EIDIKEVKS

-195 QDQASATLY
+195 QDQASARLY

-219 SSGHWNDEERAEVKD
+219 SSGYWNDEERAAVKD

-283 RALLGWLLVSMNSS
+283 RALLGWLLVSMKSNS
-297 CYEQHPDFL
+297 CEQHPDFR

-315 CKNDS
+315 CKNDQ

-366 ADLLEAD
+366 ADLLDAD
-373 EDMRNIFGVEDDEET
+373 EDMRNLFGIDEDEET
-388 SDEES
+388 SEEES

-402 DEDGDPALN
+402 DEDGVDNLN
-411 VGVDSPLSM
+411 VDVDSPLSM

-440 QTEFFTHLYNWFMP
+440 QTDFFTHLYNWFMP

-461 ITEALGFVDEKRKFC
+461 VTEALGFVDEKRKFC

-488 DAYSLANLIVSHPNE
+488 DAYSLANLIISHPNE

-517 EEDGSKPADEEEIV
+517 EGDGSEPADEEEIV
-531 NEFFKEPEEHRA
+531 NEFFKEPGEHRA

-603 YSFRREFPDMVD
+603 YSFRREFPDMVE

-646 MAVDHFKEMLKM
+646 MAVDHFKKMLKIK
-658 QPDMKPVYLQL
+658 PDMKQVYLQL
-669 GICYRKLCQVDEYLE
+669 GICYRNLIQVDEYLE

-700 LFELKLEKLKF
+700 LFELKLDKLKF
-711 IVMNNRLEEAMP
+711 IVMNNRFEEAMP

-731 HPESQMAGALL
+731 HPENQMAGALL

-750 GEHTEG
+750 GEHAEE

-771 VNELFGSFEKM
+771 VNELFGSFDKM
-782 KKSGKDPKNMMM
+782 KKEGKDTKNMMM

-805 NDKAAEAYN
+805 NDKLAEAYN
-814 NYSLGLLA
+814 NYSQGLLA

-830 AVGPFFRA
+830 ALEPFFRA
-838 YAYYEDKDQDV
+838 YAYYVEKDENV
-849 FFEVLREDYKW
+849 FFEALKEDYKW
-860 LKNYGCSFTD
+860 LKNYGCSYTD
-870 IMIIYNQVVAEHQQS
+870 LMIIYNQVVAEHQQT
-885 QEELKKYAD
+885 EDELKKYAD

>member
-9 EESNNSENEANN
+9 EESNN
-21 PENEANNSENEP
+21 PEEV
-33 LDQKELL
+33 LDQDELL
-40 EDVAEI
+40 EKIDEM
-46 RQMIHQQR
+46 RQLIHQQR
-54 FAECNPMLFAI
+54 FTECKPLLVAVFTPLPSN
-65 IKNCP
+65 KQYVN
-70 NQQPYIHR
+70 R
-78 LVQGLLST
+78 LLQSLLT
-86 VIANLSL
+86 ALAANMSL
-93 FQRKKMSSVMLG
+93 FQRKKIPDGVFG
-105 FLKQDA
+105 FPLQH
-111 KAIKEFEI
+111 IKSFEELDI
-119 PETTPETRAKLVS
+119 PEMTPETRAKYIS
-132 EAISELDQFLV
+132 SAISGLDQLLE
-143 DVEMDIRS
+143 DIEMDIRS
-151 ELGVFKDL
+151 DQGVFKDL
-159 KKKGE
+159 KKLGE
-164 EIDVKEVKP
+164 EIDIKEVKP

-195 QDQASATLY
+195 QDQASARLY
-204 QEWEECREKI
+204 QEWEEYREKI

-219 SSGHWNDEERAEVKD
+219 SSGHWTDEECAAVKD
-234 TILSPTVDS
+234 SILSPTVDS

-297 CYEQHPDFL
+297 YCEQHPDFR

-315 CKNDS
+315 CKNDQ
-320 DLLAEIIKAQK
+320 DLLADIIKAQK

-366 ADLLEAD
+366 ADLLDAD
-373 EDMRNIFGVEDDEET
+373 EDMRNLFEIDEDEET
-388 SDEES
+388 SEEES

-402 DEDGDPALN
+402 DEDGVDNLN

-440 QTEFFTHLYNWFMP
+440 QTDFFTHLYNWFMP

-461 ITEALGFVDEKRKFC
+461 VTEALGFVDEKRKFC

-488 DAYSLANLIVSHPNE
+488 DAYSLANLIISHPNE

-517 EEDGSKPADEEEIV
+517 EGDGSEPADEEEIV
-531 NEFFKEPEEHRA
+531 NEFFKEPGEHRA

-557 SKFYKEK
+557 SKFYKGK

-603 YSFRREFPDMVD
+603 YSFRREFPDMVE

-646 MAVDHFKEMLKM
+646 MAVSHFKEMLKM
-658 QPDMKPVYLQL
+658 QPDMKQVYLQL
-669 GICYRKLCQVDEYLE
+669 GICYRNLIQVDEYLE

-700 LFELKLEKLKF
+700 LFELKLDKLKF
-711 IVMNNRLEEAMP
+711 IVMNNRFEEAMP

-731 HPESQMAGALL
+731 HPENQMAGALL

-750 GEHTEG
+750 GEHAEE

-771 VNELFGSFEKM
+771 ANELFGSFEKM
-782 KKSGKDPKNMMM
+782 KKEGKDTKNMMM

-830 AVGPFFRA
+830 ALEPFFRA
-838 YAYYEDKDQDV
+838 YAYYVEKDENV
-849 FFEVLREDYKW
+849 FFEALKEDYKW
-860 LKNYGCSFTD
+860 LKNYGCSYTD
-870 IMIIYNQVVAEHQQS
+870 LMIIYNQVVAEHQQT
-885 QEELKKYAD
+885 EDELKKYAD

>member
-9 EESNNSENEANN
+9 EESNN
-21 PENEANNSENEP
+21 PEEVLA
-33 LDQKELL
+33 QKELL
-40 EDVAEI
+40 EDVVEI

-65 IKNCP
+65 IKNSP
-70 NQQPYIHR
+70 NHQPYIHR

-86 VIANLSL
+86 VIASLSL
-93 FQRKKMSSVMLG
+93 FQRKKISTEMLG
-105 FLKQDA
+105 FLKLDA
-111 KAIKEFEI
+111 KAVKEFKI
-119 PETTPETRAKLVS
+119 PETTPEGRAKLVS

-143 DVEMDIRS
+143 DIEMDIRS
-151 ELGVFKDL
+151 EQGIFKDL
-159 KKKGE
+159 KKQGE
-164 EIDVKEVKP
+164 AIDIKEVKP

-195 QDQASATLY
+195 QDQASARLY
-204 QEWEECREKI
+204 QEWEEYREKI
-214 FGRFV
+214 FDRFV
-219 SSGHWNDEERAEVKD
+219 SSGYWNDEERAVVKD

-271 IYRQTDDDEVKV
+271 IYRLADDDEVKV
-283 RALLGWLLVSMNSS
+283 RALLGWLLVSTNCG
-297 CYEQHPDFL
+297 CYEQQPDFR

-340 QKSIDYTNDIMSSL
+340 QKSIDYTNDIMASL

-361 LKNKV
+361 LKDKV
-366 ADLLEAD
+366 ANLLEAD
-373 EDMRNIFGVEDDEET
+373 EDMRNIFEIDEDEET
-388 SDEES
+388 SEES

-402 DEDGDPALN
+402 DEDGIPNLD
-411 VGVDSPLSM
+411 VDMESPLSM

-517 EEDGSKPADEEEIV
+517 EGDGSESADEEEIV
-531 NEFFKEPEEHRA
+531 NEFFKEPGEHRA

-557 SKFYKEK
+557 SKFYTAK
-564 DELFTILDELDD
+564 DEIFTILDELDD

-603 YSFRREFPDMVD
+603 YSFRREFPDLVE

-637 QKEDDHSLR
+637 QKGDNHSLC
-646 MAVDHFKEMLKM
+646 MAVDHFKKMLKIK
-658 QPDMKPVYLQL
+658 PDMKQVYLQL
-669 GICYRKLCQVDEYLE
+669 GICYRNLIQVDEYLE

-700 LFELKLEKLKF
+700 LFELKLDKLKF
-711 IVMNNRLEEAMP
+711 IVMNNRFEEAMP

-731 HPESQMAGALL
+731 HPENQMAGALL

-750 GEHTEG
+750 GEHAEE

-771 VNELFGSFEKM
+771 ANELFGSFEKM
-782 KKSGKDPKNMMM
+782 KKEGKDTKNMMM

-830 AVGPFFRA
+830 AMGPFFRA
-838 YAYYEDKDQDV
+838 YAYYVEKDENV
-849 FFEVLREDYKW
+849 FFEALKEDYKW
-860 LKNYGCSFTD
+860 LKNYGCSYTD
-870 IMIIYNQVVAEHQQS
+870 LMIIYNQVVAEHQKS
-885 QEELKKYAD
+885 QEEIKKYAD

>member
-9 EESNNSENEANN
+9 EESNN
-21 PENEANNSENEP
+21 PEEV
-33 LDQKELL
+33 LDQDELL
-40 EDVAEI
+40 EKIDEM
-46 RQMIHQQR
+46 RQLIHQQR
-54 FAECNPMLFAI
+54 FTECKPLLVAVFTPLPSN
-65 IKNCP
+65 KQYVN
-70 NQQPYIHR
+70 R
-78 LVQGLLST
+78 LLQSLLT
-86 VIANLSL
+86 ALAANMSL
-93 FQRKKMSSVMLG
+93 FQRKKIPDGVFG
-105 FLKQDA
+105 FPLQH
-111 KAIKEFEI
+111 IKSFEELDI
-119 PETTPETRAKLVS
+119 PEMTPETRAKYIS
-132 EAISELDQFLV
+132 SAISGLDQLLE
-143 DVEMDIRS
+143 DIEMDIRS
-151 ELGVFKDL
+151 DQGVFKDL
-159 KKKGE
+159 KKQGE
-164 EIDVKEVKP
+164 AIDIKEVKP

-195 QDQASATLY
+195 QDQASARLY
-204 QEWEECREKI
+204 QEWEEYREKI

-219 SSGHWNDEERAEVKD
+219 SSGHWTDEECAAVKD

-297 CYEQHPDFL
+297 YYEQQPDFR

-315 CKNDS
+315 CKNDQ
-320 DLLAEIIKAQK
+320 DLLADIIKAQK

-366 ADLLEAD
+366 ADLLDAD
-373 EDMRNIFGVEDDEET
+373 EDMRNLFEIDEDEET
-388 SDEES
+388 SEEES

-402 DEDGDPALN
+402 DEDGVDNLN

-440 QTEFFTHLYNWFMP
+440 QTDFFTHLYNWFMP

-461 ITEALGFVDEKRKFC
+461 VTEALGFVDEKRKFC

-488 DAYSLANLIVSHPNE
+488 DAYSLANLIISHPNE

-517 EEDGSKPADEEEIV
+517 EGDGSEPADEEEIV
-531 NEFFKEPEEHRA
+531 NEFFKEPGEHRA

-557 SKFYKEK
+557 SKFYKGK

-603 YSFRREFPDMVD
+603 YSFRREFPDMVEM
-615 VMLEGVPCDTLEMHF
+615 MLEGVPCDTLEMHF

-646 MAVDHFKEMLKM
+646 MAVSHFKEMLKM
-658 QPDMKPVYLQL
+658 QPDMKQVYLQL
-669 GICYRKLCQVDEYLE
+669 GICYRNLIQVDEYLE

-700 LFELKLEKLKF
+700 LFELKLDKLKF
-711 IVMNNRLEEAMP
+711 IVMNNRFEEAMP

-731 HPESQMAGALL
+731 HPENQMAGALL

-750 GEHTEG
+750 GEHAEE

-771 VNELFGSFEKM
+771 ANELFGSFEKM
-782 KKSGKDPKNMMM
+782 KKEGKDTKNMMM

-830 AVGPFFRA
+830 ALEPFFRA
-838 YAYYEDKDQDV
+838 YAYYVEKDENV
-849 FFEVLREDYKW
+849 FFEALKEDYKW
-860 LKNYGCSFTD
+860 LKNYGCSYTD
-870 IMIIYNQVVAEHQQS
+870 LMIIYNQVVAEHQQT
-885 QEELKKYAD
+885 EDELKKYAD

>member
-9 EESNNSENEANN
+9 EESNN
-21 PENEANNSENEP
+21 PEEV
-33 LDQKELL
+33 LDQDELL
-40 EDVAEI
+40 EKIDEM
-46 RQMIHQQR
+46 RQLIHQQR
-54 FAECNPMLFAI
+54 FTECKPLLVAVFTPLPSN
-65 IKNCP
+65 KQYVN
-70 NQQPYIHR
+70 R
-78 LVQGLLST
+78 LLQSLLT
-86 VIANLSL
+86 ALAANMSL
-93 FQRKKMSSVMLG
+93 FQRKKIPDGVFG
-105 FLKQDA
+105 FPLQH
-111 KAIKEFEI
+111 IKSFEELDI
-119 PETTPETRAKLVS
+119 PEMTPETRAKYIS
-132 EAISELDQFLV
+132 SAISGLDQLLE
-143 DVEMDIRS
+143 DIEMDIRS
-151 ELGVFKDL
+151 DQGVFKDL
-159 KKKGE
+159 KKQGE
-164 EIDVKEVKP
+164 AIDIKEVKP

-195 QDQASATLY
+195 QDQASARLY
-204 QEWEECREKI
+204 QEWEEYREKI

-219 SSGHWNDEERAEVKD
+219 SSGHWTDEECAAVKD

-259 VFDMGKFTLLYD
+259 VFDMGKFTLLYG

-297 CYEQHPDFL
+297 YCEQHPDFR

-315 CKNDS
+315 CKNDQ
-320 DLLAEIIKAQK
+320 DLLADIIKAQK

-366 ADLLEAD
+366 ADLLDAD
-373 EDMRNIFGVEDDEET
+373 EDMRNLFEIDEDEET
-388 SDEES
+388 SEEES

-402 DEDGDPALN
+402 DEDGVDNLN

-440 QTEFFTHLYNWFMP
+440 QTDFFTHLYNWFMP

-461 ITEALGFVDEKRKFC
+461 VTEALGFVDEKRKFC

-488 DAYSLANLIVSHPNE
+488 DAYSLANLIISHPNE

-517 EEDGSKPADEEEIV
+517 EGDGSEPADEEEIV
-531 NEFFKEPEEHRA
+531 NEFFKEPGEHRA

-557 SKFYKEK
+557 SKFYKGK

-603 YSFRREFPDMVD
+603 YSFRREFPDLVE

-637 QKEDDHSLR
+637 QKEDDYSLR
-646 MAVDHFKEMLKM
+646 MAVSHFKEMLKM
-658 QPDMKPVYLQL
+658 QPDMKQVYLQL
-669 GICYRKLCQVDEYLE
+669 GICYRNLIQVDEYLE

-700 LFELKLEKLKF
+700 LFELKLDKLKF
-711 IVMNNRLEEAMP
+711 IVMNNRFEEAMP

-731 HPESQMAGALL
+731 HPENQMAGALL

-750 GEHTEG
+750 GEHAEE

-771 VNELFGSFEKM
+771 ANELFGSFEKM
-782 KKSGKDPKNMMM
+782 KKEGKDTKNMMM

-830 AVGPFFRA
+830 ALEPFFRA
-838 YAYYEDKDQDV
+838 YAYYVEKDENV
-849 FFEVLREDYKW
+849 FFEALKEDYKW
-860 LKNYGCSFTD
+860 LKNYGCSYTD
-870 IMIIYNQVVAEHQQS
+870 LMIIYNQVVAEHQQT
-885 QEELKKYAD
+885 EDELKKYAD

>member
-9 EESNNSENEANN
+9 EESNSQEEV
-21 PENEANNSENEP
+21 
-33 LDQKELL
+33 LDQDFLL
-40 EDVAEI
+40 EKVDEM
-46 RQMIHQQR
+46 RDLIHQQR
-54 FAECNPMLFAI
+54 FAECKPMLVAI
-65 IKNCP
+65 FENCP
-70 NQQPYIHR
+70 NHKQYMRR
-78 LVQGLLST
+78 LMHGLLTT
-86 VIANLSL
+86 VLANMSL
-93 FQRKKMSSVMLG
+93 LQRKKLPDEMLG
-105 FLKQDA
+105 ILKQYVKPSEELD
-111 KAIKEFEI
+111 I
-119 PETTPETRAKLVS
+119 PEMTPEARMKFVFGAV
-132 EAISELDQFLV
+132 SELDQLLV
-143 DVEMDIRS
+143 DIEMDIRS
-151 ELGVFKDL
+151 EQGIFKDL
-159 KKKGE
+159 KKQGE
-164 EIDVKEVKP
+164 AIDIKEVKP

-195 QDQASATLY
+195 QDQASARLY
-204 QEWEECREKI
+204 QEWEEYREKI
-214 FGRFV
+214 FDRFV
-219 SSGHWNDEERAEVKD
+219 SSGYWNDEERAVVKD

-271 IYRQTDDDEVKV
+271 IYRLADDDEVKV
-283 RALLGWLLVSMNSS
+283 RALLGWLLVSTNCG
-297 CYEQHPDFL
+297 CYEQQPDFR

-315 CKNDS
+315 CKNDP

-340 QKSIDYTNDIMSSL
+340 QKSIDYTNDIMASL

-361 LKNKV
+361 LKDKV
-366 ADLLEAD
+366 ANLLEAD
-373 EDMRNIFGVEDDEET
+373 EDMQNIFGIEDDEET
-388 SDEES
+388 SEES

-402 DEDGDPALN
+402 DEDGIPNLD
-411 VGVDSPLSM
+411 VDMDSPLSM

-517 EEDGSKPADEEEIV
+517 EGDGSEPADEEEIV
-531 NEFFKEPEEHRA
+531 NEFFKEPGEHRA

-557 SKFYKEK
+557 SKFYTAK
-564 DELFTILDELDD
+564 DEIFNILDELDD

-603 YSFRREFPDMVD
+603 YSFRREFPDLVE

-637 QKEDDHSLR
+637 QKGDNHSLC
-646 MAVDHFKEMLKM
+646 MAVDHFKKMLKIK
-658 QPDMKPVYLQL
+658 PDMKQVYLQL
-669 GICYRKLCQVDEYLE
+669 GICYRNLIQVDEYLE

-700 LFELKLEKLKF
+700 LFELKLDKLKF
-711 IVMNNRLEEAMP
+711 IVMNNRFEEAMP

-731 HPESQMAGALL
+731 HPENQMAGALL

-750 GEHTEG
+750 GEHAEE

-771 VNELFGSFEKM
+771 ANELFGSFEKM
-782 KKSGKDPKNMMM
+782 KKEGKDTKNMMM

-830 AVGPFFRA
+830 AMGPFFRA
-838 YAYYEDKDQDV
+838 YAYYVEKDENV
-849 FFEVLREDYKW
+849 FFEALKEDYKW
-860 LKNYGCSFTD
+860 LKNYGCSYTD
-870 IMIIYNQVVAEHQQS
+870 LMIIYNQVVAEHQQS
-885 QEELKKYAD
+885 QEEIKKYAD

>member
-9 EESNNSENEANN
+9 EESNN
-21 PENEANNSENEP
+21 PEEV
-33 LDQKELL
+33 LDQDELL
-40 EDVAEI
+40 EKIDEM
-46 RQMIHQQR
+46 RQLIHQQR
-54 FAECNPMLFAI
+54 FTECKPLLVAVFTPLPSN
-65 IKNCP
+65 KQYVN
-70 NQQPYIHR
+70 R
-78 LVQGLLST
+78 LLQSLLT
-86 VIANLSL
+86 ALAANMSL
-93 FQRKKMSSVMLG
+93 FQRKKIPDGVFG
-105 FLKQDA
+105 FPLQH
-111 KAIKEFEI
+111 IKSFEELDI
-119 PETTPETRAKLVS
+119 PEMTPETRAKYIS
-132 EAISELDQFLV
+132 NAISGLDQLLE
-143 DVEMDIRS
+143 DIEMDIRS
-151 ELGVFKDL
+151 DQGVFKDL
-159 KKKGE
+159 KKQGE
-164 EIDVKEVKP
+164 AIDIKEVKS

-195 QDQASATLY
+195 QDQASARLY
-204 QEWEECREKI
+204 QEWEEYREKI

-219 SSGHWNDEERAEVKD
+219 SSGHWTDEECAAVKD

-297 CYEQHPDFL
+297 YCEQHPDFR

-320 DLLAEIIKAQK
+320 DLLADIIKAQK

-366 ADLLEAD
+366 ADLLDAD
-373 EDMRNIFGVEDDEET
+373 EDMRNLFEIDEDEET
-388 SDEES
+388 SEEES

-402 DEDGDPALN
+402 DEDGVDNLN

-440 QTEFFTHLYNWFMP
+440 QTDFFTHLYNWFMP

-461 ITEALGFVDEKRKFC
+461 VTEALGFVDEKRKFC

-488 DAYSLANLIVSHPNE
+488 DAYSLANLIISHPNE

-517 EEDGSKPADEEEIV
+517 EGDGSEPADEEEIV
-531 NEFFKEPEEHRA
+531 NEFFKEPGEHRA

-557 SKFYKEK
+557 SKFYKGK

-603 YSFRREFPDMVD
+603 YSFRREFPDMVE

-646 MAVDHFKEMLKM
+646 MAVSHFKEMLKM
-658 QPDMKPVYLQL
+658 QPDMKQVYLQL
-669 GICYRKLCQVDEYLE
+669 GICYRNLIQVDEYLE

-700 LFELKLEKLKF
+700 LFELKLDKLKF
-711 IVMNNRLEEAMP
+711 IVMNNRFEEAMP

-731 HPESQMAGALL
+731 HPENQMAGALL

-750 GEHTEG
+750 GEHAEE

-771 VNELFGSFEKM
+771 ANELFGSFEKM
-782 KKSGKDPKNMMM
+782 KKEGKDTKNMMM

-830 AVGPFFRA
+830 ALEPFFRA
-838 YAYYEDKDQDV
+838 YAYYVEKDENV
-849 FFEVLREDYKW
+849 FFEALKEDYKW
-860 LKNYGCSFTD
+860 LKNYGCSYTD
-870 IMIIYNQVVAEHQQS
+870 LMIIYNQVVAEHQQT
-885 QEELKKYAD
+885 EDELKKYAD

>member
-9 EESNNSENEANN
+9 EESNN
-21 PENEANNSENEP
+21 PEEV
-33 LDQKELL
+33 LDQDELL
-40 EDVAEI
+40 EKIDEM
-46 RQMIHQQR
+46 RQLIHQQR
-54 FAECNPMLFAI
+54 FTECKPLLVAVFTPLPSN
-65 IKNCP
+65 KQYVN
-70 NQQPYIHR
+70 R
-78 LVQGLLST
+78 LLQSLLT
-86 VIANLSL
+86 ALAANMSL
-93 FQRKKMSSVMLG
+93 FQRKKIPDGVFG
-105 FLKQDA
+105 FPLQH
-111 KAIKEFEI
+111 IKSFEELDI
-119 PETTPETRAKLVS
+119 PEMTPETRAKYIS
-132 EAISELDQFLV
+132 SAISGLDQLLE
-143 DVEMDIRS
+143 DIEMDIRS
-151 ELGVFKDL
+151 DQGVFKDL
-159 KKKGE
+159 KKQGE
-164 EIDVKEVKP
+164 AIDIKEVKP

-195 QDQASATLY
+195 QDQASARLY
-204 QEWEECREKI
+204 QEWEEYREKI

-219 SSGHWNDEERAEVKD
+219 SSGHWTDEECAAVKD

-297 CYEQHPDFL
+297 YCEQHPDFR

-315 CKNDS
+315 CKNDP
-320 DLLAEIIKAQK
+320 DLLADIIKAQK

-366 ADLLEAD
+366 ADLLDAD
-373 EDMRNIFGVEDDEET
+373 EDMRNLFEIDEDEET
-388 SDEES
+388 SEEES

-402 DEDGDPALN
+402 DEDGVDNLN

-440 QTEFFTHLYNWFMP
+440 QTDFFTHLYNWFMP

-461 ITEALGFVDEKRKFC
+461 VTEALGFVDEKRKFC

-488 DAYSLANLIVSHPNE
+488 DAYSLANLIISHPNE

-517 EEDGSKPADEEEIV
+517 EGDGSEPADEEEIV
-531 NEFFKEPEEHRA
+531 NEFFKEPGEHRA

-557 SKFYKEK
+557 SKFYKGK

-603 YSFRREFPDMVD
+603 YSFRREFPDMVE

-646 MAVDHFKEMLKM
+646 MAVSHFKEMLKM
-658 QPDMKPVYLQL
+658 QPDMKQVYLQL
-669 GICYRKLCQVDEYLE
+669 GICYRNLIQVDEYLE

-700 LFELKLEKLKF
+700 LFELKLDKLKF
-711 IVMNNRLEEAMP
+711 IVMNNRFEEAMP

-731 HPESQMAGALL
+731 HPENQMAGALL

-750 GEHTEG
+750 GEHAEE

-771 VNELFGSFEKM
+771 ANELFGSFEKM
-782 KKSGKDPKNMMM
+782 KKEGKDTKNMMM

-830 AVGPFFRA
+830 ALEPFFRA
-838 YAYYEDKDQDV
+838 YAYYVEKDENV
-849 FFEVLREDYKW
+849 FFEALKEDYKW
-860 LKNYGCSFTD
+860 LKNYGCSYTD
-870 IMIIYNQVVAEHQQS
+870 LMIIYNQVVAEHQQT
-885 QEELKKYAD
+885 EDELKKYAD

>member
-9 EESNNSENEANN
+9 EESNN
-21 PENEANNSENEP
+21 PEEDV
-33 LDQKELL
+33 LDQDFLL
-40 EDVAEI
+40 EKVYEMRDL
-46 RQMIHQQR
+46 IHQQR
-54 FAECNPMLFAI
+54 FTECKPILVAI
-65 IKNCP
+65 FENCP
-70 NQQPYIHR
+70 NHKQYMRR
-78 LVQGLLST
+78 LMHGLLKT
-86 VIANLSL
+86 VLANMSL
-93 FQRKKMSSVMLG
+93 LQCKKLPDDMLG
-105 FLKQDA
+105 FLKLYVKPSEELD
-111 KAIKEFEI
+111 I
-119 PETTPETRAKLVS
+119 PEMTPEARTKFVFGAV
-132 EAISELDQFLV
+132 SELDQLLV
-143 DVEMDIRS
+143 DIEMDIRS
-151 ELGVFKDL
+151 DQGIFKDL
-159 KKKGE
+159 KKQGE
-164 EIDVKEVKP
+164 AIDIKEVKP

-182 AMLFLNHDLSKEE
+182 AMLFLNLDLSKEE
-195 QDQASATLY
+195 QDQASARLY
-204 QEWEECREKI
+204 QEWEEYREKI
-214 FGRFV
+214 FDRFV
-219 SSGHWNDEERAEVKD
+219 SSGYWNNEERAVVKD

-271 IYRQTDDDEVKV
+271 IYRLADDDEVKV
-283 RALLGWLLVSMNSS
+283 RALLGWLLVSTNCGS
-297 CYEQHPDFL
+297 YEQQPDFR

-315 CKNDS
+315 CKNDP

-340 QKSIDYTNDIMSSL
+340 QKSIDYTNDIMASL
-354 SKRFLGD
+354 SKRFLDD
-361 LKNKV
+361 LRDKV

-373 EDMRNIFGVEDDEET
+373 EDMRNIFGIEDDEET
-388 SDEES
+388 SEES
-393 PIRSVDINT
+393 PIRSDDTNT
-402 DEDGDPALN
+402 DEDRIPNLDA
-411 VGVDSPLSM
+411 DIESPLSM

-488 DAYSLANLIVSHPNE
+488 DAYSLANLIVSHSNE

-517 EEDGSKPADEEEIV
+517 EEDGSESADEEEIV
-531 NEFFKEPEEHRA
+531 KEFFNEPEEHRA
-543 KRIRINYIRNLLRF
+543 KRIRINYIRNLMRF
-557 SKFYKEK
+557 SKFYTAK
-564 DELFTILDELDD
+564 DEIFNIFDELDD

-603 YSFRREFPDMVD
+603 YSFRREFPDLVE

-637 QKEDDHSLR
+637 QKGDNHSLR
-646 MAVDHFKEMLKM
+646 MAVDHFKKMLKIK
-658 QPDMKPVYLQL
+658 PDMKQVYLQL
-669 GICYRKLCQVDEYLE
+669 GTCYRNLIQLDEYLE

-700 LFELKLEKLKF
+700 LFELKLDKLKF
-711 IVMNNRLEEAMP
+711 IVMNNRFEEAMP

-731 HPESQMAGALL
+731 HPENQMAGALL

-750 GEHTEG
+750 GEHAEE

-782 KKSGKDPKNMMM
+782 KKAGKDTKNMMM

-805 NDKAAEAYN
+805 NDKLAEAYN

-830 AVGPFFRA
+830 AMGPFFRV
-838 YAYYEDKDQDV
+838 YAYYVEKDENV
-849 FFEVLREDYKW
+849 FFEALKEDYKW
-860 LKNYGCSFTD
+860 LKNYGCSYTD
-870 IMIIYNQVVAEHQQS
+870 LMIIYNQVVAEHQKS
-885 QEELKKYAD
+885 QEEIKKYAD

>member
-9 EESNNSENEANN
+9 EESNN
-21 PENEANNSENEP
+21 PEEDV
-33 LDQKELL
+33 LDQDFLL
-40 EDVAEI
+40 EKVDEM
-46 RQMIHQQR
+46 RDLIHQQR
-54 FAECNPMLFAI
+54 FAECKPMLVEVFTPFSSNKQYINRLMQSLLTSLFA
-65 IKNCP
+65 NM
-70 NQQPYIHR
+70 
-78 LVQGLLST
+78 
-86 VIANLSL
+86 SL
-93 FQRKKMSSVMLG
+93 FQRKKIPDGVFGIPIQHNKS
-105 FLKQDA
+105 
-111 KAIKEFEI
+111 FEELDI
-119 PETTPETRAKLVS
+119 PEMTPETRAKY
-132 EAISELDQFLV
+132 ISSTISGLDQLLV

-151 ELGVFKDL
+151 DQGVFKDL
-159 KKKGE
+159 KKLGE
-164 EIDVKEVKP
+164 EIDIKEVKS

-195 QDQASATLY
+195 QDQASARLY
-204 QEWEECREKI
+204 QEWEEYREKI
-214 FGRFV
+214 FDRFV
-219 SSGHWNDEERAEVKD
+219 SSGYWNDEERAVVKD

-283 RALLGWLLVSMNSS
+283 RALLGWLLVSTNCG
-297 CYEQHPDFL
+297 CYEQHPDFR

-315 CKNDS
+315 CKNDP

-366 ADLLEAD
+366 ADLLDAD
-373 EDMRNIFGVEDDEET
+373 EDMRNLFGIDEDEET
-388 SDEES
+388 SEEES

-402 DEDGDPALN
+402 DEDGVDNLN
-411 VGVDSPLSM
+411 VDVDSPLSM

-440 QTEFFTHLYNWFMP
+440 QTDFFTHLYNWFMP

-461 ITEALGFVDEKRKFC
+461 VTEALGFVDEKRKFC

-517 EEDGSKPADEEEIV
+517 EGDGSEPADEEEIV
-531 NEFFKEPEEHRA
+531 NEFFKEPGEHRA

-557 SKFYKEK
+557 SKFYTAK
-564 DELFTILDELDD
+564 DEIFNILDELDD

-603 YSFRREFPDMVD
+603 YSFRREFPDLVE

-637 QKEDDHSLR
+637 QKGDNHSLR
-646 MAVDHFKEMLKM
+646 MAVDHFKKMLKIK
-658 QPDMKPVYLQL
+658 PDMKQVYLQL
-669 GICYRKLCQVDEYLE
+669 GICYRNLIQVDEYLE

-700 LFELKLEKLKF
+700 LFELKLDKLKF
-711 IVMNNRLEEAMP
+711 IVMNNRFEEAMP

-731 HPESQMAGALL
+731 HPENQMAGALL

-750 GEHTEG
+750 GEHAEE

-771 VNELFGSFEKM
+771 ANELFGSFEKM
-782 KKSGKDPKNMMM
+782 KKEGKDTKNMMM

-830 AVGPFFRA
+830 AMGPFFRA
-838 YAYYEDKDQDV
+838 YAYYVEKDENV
-849 FFEVLREDYKW
+849 FFEALKEDYKW
-860 LKNYGCSFTD
+860 LKNYGCSYTD
-870 IMIIYNQVVAEHQQS
+870 LMIIYNQVVAEHQQT
-885 QEELKKYAD
+885 EDELKKYAD

>member
-9 EESNNSENEANN
+9 EESNSQEE
-21 PENEANNSENEP
+21 EV
-33 LDQKELL
+33 LDQGFLL
-40 EDVAEI
+40 EKVDEM
-46 RQMIHQQR
+46 RDLIHQQR
-54 FAECNPMLFAI
+54 FSECKPMLVEVFTPFSSNKQYINRLLQSLLTSLFA
-65 IKNCP
+65 NM
-70 NQQPYIHR
+70 
-78 LVQGLLST
+78 
-86 VIANLSL
+86 SL
-93 FQRKKMSSVMLG
+93 FQRKKIPDGVFGIPIEHNKS
-105 FLKQDA
+105 
-111 KAIKEFEI
+111 FEELDI
-119 PETTPETRAKLVS
+119 PEMTPEARAKY
-132 EAISELDQFLV
+132 ISSTISGLDQLLV

-151 ELGVFKDL
+151 DQGVFKDL
-159 KKKGE
+159 KKLGE
-164 EIDVKEVKP
+164 EIDIKEVKS

-195 QDQASATLY
+195 QDQASARLY

-219 SSGHWNDEERAEVKD
+219 SSGYWTDEECAAVKD

-297 CYEQHPDFL
+297 YYEQQPDFR

-315 CKNDS
+315 CKNDQ
-320 DLLAEIIKAQK
+320 DLLADIIKAQK

-366 ADLLEAD
+366 ADLLDAD
-373 EDMRNIFGVEDDEET
+373 EDMRNLFGIDEDEET
-388 SDEES
+388 SEEES

-402 DEDGDPALN
+402 DEDGVDNLN
-411 VGVDSPLSM
+411 VDVDSPLSM

-440 QTEFFTHLYNWFMP
+440 QTDFFTHLYNWFMP

-461 ITEALGFVDEKRKFC
+461 VTEALGFVDEKRKFC

-488 DAYSLANLIVSHPNE
+488 DAYSLANLIISHPNE

-517 EEDGSKPADEEEIV
+517 EGDGSEPADEEEIV
-531 NEFFKEPEEHRA
+531 NEFFKEPGEHRA

-603 YSFRREFPDMVD
+603 YSFRREFPDLVE

-646 MAVDHFKEMLKM
+646 MAVDHFKKMLKIK
-658 QPDMKPVYLQL
+658 PDMKQVYLQL
-669 GICYRKLCQVDEYLE
+669 GICYRNLIQVDEYLE

-700 LFELKLEKLKF
+700 LFELKLDKLKF
-711 IVMNNRLEEAMP
+711 IVMNNRFEEAMP

-731 HPESQMAGALL
+731 HPENQMAGALL

-750 GEHTEG
+750 GEHAEE

-771 VNELFGSFEKM
+771 VNELFGSFDKM
-782 KKSGKDPKNMMM
+782 KKSGKDTKNMMM

-805 NDKAAEAYN
+805 NDKLAEAYN
-814 NYSLGLLA
+814 NYSQGLLA

-830 AVGPFFRA
+830 ALEPFFRA
-838 YAYYEDKDQDV
+838 YAYYVEKDENV
-849 FFEVLREDYKW
+849 FFEALKEDYKW
-860 LKNYGCSFTD
+860 LKNYGCSYTD
-870 IMIIYNQVVAEHQQS
+870 LMIIYNQVVAEHQQT
-885 QEELKKYAD
+885 EDELKKYAD